1 MNTFKTLKIPAAL
14 LLTAGLVSATL
25 SVAKADEQTDIK
37 IVTTSVKKK
46 DKIVAK
52 ADYLPDALGRVGYA
66 IFMADQQQPENIHN
80 YERPRTQWLYESD
93 VLSVRDRSEIN
104 NVTENTHFEM
114 GVDTPLNKSNETVDL
129 GIKDDSPTV
138 SDIDKPEAPDVPTV
152 SDIDKPEVPDVPA
165 SPDLPTVS
173 DIDKPEVPDVP
184 VLPDLPTVSDID
196 KPEVPSTPALPD
208 LPTVSDIDKP
218 EVPDVPTVSDID
230 KPEVPDVPAL
240 PDLPTVSDIDKPE
253 APDVPALPDLPDTP
267 EFPDVPTLPDL
278 PDTPEFPDVPTL
290 PDLPDTPDVPTLPD
304 LPDIPEF
311 PDAPTLPDLPE
322 TPNVPALPK
331 LPSTPNTPDIP
342 DPTDVTGPATNPSSG
357 APLHINSDNVM
368 DKEYREEVITVKQGQ
383 KTQYDPHLKQGETRF
398 VAGNPG
404 QIVKIYEDTYYN
416 GAFSYSTLLE
426 EKTTVEPI
434 SDVLYVGSEVKDSN
448 LSVVDLK
455 IGDTLD
461 HCTITGLEGDI
472 KGYVNAS
479 YYDLLSESEDTRFKK
494 ATSSIDASYSTL
506 DPREEEPFNHGYRW
520 LGASDDVVTLF
531 NSSSLVDKH
540 KINEYL
546 LNYINA
552 DREERG
558 LNKLVIDPEL
568 QALVDTRAQEM
579 ASYGHIHYNGK
590 PHTRPDGTPWSTVL
604 EQLPTTYKS
613 YGFVENMLAYS
624 VLSNPYQ
631 LVSEHWIA
639 KRLFEQWKS
648 SGPHYAAMMDPKAT
662 RTAVSVKLTT
672 RTNARSENGTNWM
685 VGSQLFSK

>member
-25 SVAKADEQTDIK
+25 SVAKADEQQDIK
-37 IVTTSVKKK
+37 IVTTSAKKK

-93 VLSVRDRSEIN
+93 VLSVRNHQSFDDGYYGM
-104 NVTENTHFEM
+104 VPFDM
-114 GVDTPLNKSNETVDL
+114 GVDTPLNKGNESVDL
-129 GIKDDSPTV
+129 GIKDDTPKVSDIDIPEVPNSSDVPIVSGIDTPEIPEVPTLPNTPDLPEPPTV
-138 SDIDKPEAPDVPTV
+138 SDIDIPEAPIAPGTSDLPEPPTV
-152 SDIDKPEVPDVPA
+152 SDIDIPELPDT
-165 SPDLPTVS
+165 PT
-173 DIDKPEVPDVP
+173 
-184 VLPDLPTVSDID
+184 LPDLPESPDV
-196 KPEVPSTPALPD
+196 PEFPNTPELPD
-208 LPTVSDIDKP
+208 LPELP
-218 EVPDVPTVSDID
+218 ELPDTPDLPELPNTPELPDLPELPAIPDVPELPNTPD
-230 KPEVPDVPAL
+230 VPDVPAL
-240 PDLPTVSDIDKPE
+240 PNTPELPELPNT
-253 APDVPALPDLPDTP
+253 PDVPDAPALPD
-267 EFPDVPTLPDL
+267 VPTQPD
-278 PDTPEFPDVPTL
+278 FS
-290 PDLPDTPDVPTLPD
+290 
-304 LPDIPEF
+304 
-311 PDAPTLPDLPE
+311 
-322 TPNVPALPK
+322 NS
-331 LPSTPNTPDIP
+331 ST
-342 DPTDVTGPATNPSSG
+342 GQSSG
-357 APLHINSDNVM
+357 APLHINSNNVM
-368 DKEYREEVITVKQGQ
+368 NKEYREEVITIKQGQ
-383 KTQYDPHLKQGETRF
+383 TTKYDPHLKQGETRF

-404 QIVKIYEDTYYN
+404 QIVKTYEDTYYN
-416 GAFSYSTLLE
+416 GTFSYSTLLE

-494 ATSSIDASYSTL
+494 AVSSIDASYSTL

-531 NSSSLVDKH
+531 NSGSFVDKH

-568 QALVDTRAQEM
+568 QSLVDTRAQEM
-579 ASYGHIHYNGK
+579 ASYGHIHYQGK
-590 PHTRPDGTPWSTVL
+590 PHTRPDGTSWSTVL

>member
-1 MNTFKTLKIPAAL
+1 MNAFKTLKIPAAL

-25 SVAKADEQTDIK
+25 SVAKADEQPDIK
-37 IVTTSVKKK
+37 ITTSQTKKK

-52 ADYLPDALGRVGYA
+52 VDYLPDALGRVGYA

-80 YERPRTQWLYESD
+80 YERPRTQWVYESD
-93 VLSVRDRSEIN
+93 TLSVRNHQSFDGGYDN
-104 NVTENTHFEM
+104 MVPFDM
-114 GVDTPLNKSNETVDL
+114 GVDTPLNKANESVDL
-129 GIKDDSPTV
+129 GIKDDTPKVSGIDIPEVPNSSDVPIVSDIDTPEVPEPPTV
-138 SDIDKPEAPDVPTV
+138 SDIDTPEIPEVPTLPNTPDLPTPPTV
-152 SDIDKPEVPDVPA
+152 SDIDIPEAPIAPGT
-165 SPDLPTVS
+165 SDLPEPPTVS
-173 DIDKPEVPDVP
+173 DIDIPELPDTPTLPESPDIPDVP
-184 VLPDLPTVSDID
+184 ELPNTPELPDLPEL
-196 KPEVPSTPALPD
+196 PELPDTPDLPELPNTPELPD
-208 LPTVSDIDKP
+208 LPELPAI
-218 EVPDVPTVSDID
+218 PDVPELPNT
-230 KPEVPDVPAL
+230 PD
-240 PDLPTVSDIDKPE
+240 
-253 APDVPALPDLPDTP
+253 APDVPALPDVPELPNTP
-267 EFPDVPTLPDL
+267 ELPELPNTPDVPDAPALPDVPTQPD
-278 PDTPEFPDVPTL
+278 FS
-290 PDLPDTPDVPTLPD
+290 
-304 LPDIPEF
+304 
-311 PDAPTLPDLPE
+311 
-322 TPNVPALPK
+322 N
-331 LPSTPNTPDIP
+331 PST
-342 DPTDVTGPATNPSSG
+342 GQSSG
-357 APLHINSDNVM
+357 APLHINSNNVM
-368 DKEYREEVITVKQGQ
+368 DKEYREEVVTIKQGQ
-383 KTQYDPHLKQGETRF
+383 TTKYDPHLKQGETRF

-404 QIVKIYEDTYYN
+404 QIVKTYEDTYYN
-416 GAFSYSTLLE
+416 GTFSYSTLLE

-434 SDVLYVGSEVKDSN
+434 SDILYVGSEVKDSN

-494 ATSSIDASYSTL
+494 AVSSIDASYSTL

-531 NSSSLVDKH
+531 NSGSFVDKH

-568 QALVDTRAQEM
+568 QSLVDTRAQEM
-579 ASYGHIHYNGK
+579 ASYGHIHYQGK
-590 PHTRPDGTPWSTVL
+590 PHTRPDGTSWSTVL

>member
-1 MNTFKTLKIPAAL
+1 MKGIYMDTFKSLKIPAAL

-25 SVAKADEQTDIK
+25 SVAKADEQPDI
-37 IVTTSVKKK
+37 TTVKTTIKKK
-46 DKIVAK
+46 DKIIAK
-52 ADYLPDALGRVGYA
+52 GDYLPDALGRVGYA
-66 IFMADQQQPENIHN
+66 IFIADQQRLENIHM
-80 YERPRTQWLYESD
+80 YERPRTQWIYESD
-93 VLSVRDRSEIN
+93 TLSVRNRDSGMSHAEM
-104 NVTENTHFEM
+104 NVDNQ
-114 GVDTPLNKSNETVDL
+114 LNISHETFDL
-129 GIKDDSPTV
+129 GIKDDDNE
-138 SDIDKPEAPDVPTV
+138 DIVDNVDTNEPQINHEPSIDSSSYDK
-152 SDIDKPEVPDVPA
+152 SEVPKFQGSPE
-165 SPDLPTVS
+165 SPD
-173 DIDKPEVPDVP
+173 
-184 VLPDLPTVSDID
+184 
-196 KPEVPSTPALPD
+196 TPALPD
-208 LPTVSDIDKP
+208 TH
-218 EVPDVPTVSDID
+218 E
-230 KPEVPDVPAL
+230 L
-240 PDLPTVSDIDKPE
+240 PDTPNVPE
-253 APDVPALPDLPDTP
+253 LPDTP
-267 EFPDVPTLPDL
+267 ELPDAPNVPELPDAPELPNNPELPDVPELPNTPELPDFPDVPSAPELPDAPNSPELPYAPEL
-278 PDTPEFPDVPTL
+278 PDFPDVPSAPEL
-290 PDLPDTPDVPTLPD
+290 PD
-304 LPDIPEF
+304 F
-311 PDAPTLPDLPE
+311 PDAPNSPELPYAPELPDFPDVPNSPELPDVPDVPYVPE
-322 TPNVPALPK
+322 PPLSSDITTSPNK
-331 LPSTPNTPDIP
+331 SDDSIKHS
-342 DPTDVTGPATNPSSG
+342 SSG

-368 DKEYREEVITVKQGQ
+368 DKEYREEVAIIKQGQ
-383 KTQYDPHLKQGETRF
+383 TTKYDSNLKQGETKF
-398 VAGNPG
+398 VAGHPG
-404 QIVKIYEDTYYN
+404 QIIKTYEDTYYN
-416 GAFSYSTLLE
+416 GTFSYSTLLE
-426 EKTTVEPI
+426 ERTTIEPI
-434 SDVLYVGSEVKDSN
+434 SDILYVGSEVKDSR

-461 HCTITGLEGDI
+461 HCKITGLEGDI
-472 KGYVNAS
+472 KGYVNVS

-494 ATSSIDASYSTL
+494 ATASIDASYSTL

-531 NSSSLVDKH
+531 NSGNLVDKH

-590 PHTRPDGTPWSTVL
+590 PHTRPDGSPWSTVL

-624 VLSNPYQ
+624 VLSNPHQ

-672 RTNARSENGTNWM
+672 RTGARSENGTNWM

>member
-1 MNTFKTLKIPAAL
+1 MNAFKTLKIPAAL

-25 SVAKADEQTDIK
+25 SVAKADEQPDIK
-37 IVTTSVKKK
+37 ITTSQTKKK

-80 YERPRTQWLYESD
+80 YERPRTQWVYESD
-93 VLSVRDRSEIN
+93 TLSVRNHQSFDGGYDN
-104 NVTENTHFEM
+104 MVPFDM
-114 GVDTPLNKSNETVDL
+114 GVDTPLNKANESVDL
-129 GIKDDSPTV
+129 GIKDDTPKVSDIDIPEVPNSSDVPIVSDIDTPEVPEPPTV
-138 SDIDKPEAPDVPTV
+138 SDIDTPEIPEVPTLPNTPDLPTPPTV
-152 SDIDKPEVPDVPA
+152 SDIDIPEAPIAPGT
-165 SPDLPTVS
+165 SDLPEPPTVS
-173 DIDKPEVPDVP
+173 DIDIPELPDTP
-184 VLPDLPTVSDID
+184 TLPDLPESPDIPD
-196 KPEVPSTPALPD
+196 VPELPNMPELPD
-208 LPTVSDIDKP
+208 LPELPDAPDLP
-218 EVPDVPTVSDID
+218 ELPNTPESPDLPELPAIPDVPELPNTPD
-230 KPEVPDVPAL
+230 VPDVPAL
-240 PDLPTVSDIDKPE
+240 PDVPELPNTPE
-253 APDVPALPDLPDTP
+253 LPELPNTPDVPDTPVVPDVPAQPD
-267 EFPDVPTLPDL
+267 FS
-278 PDTPEFPDVPTL
+278 
-290 PDLPDTPDVPTLPD
+290 
-304 LPDIPEF
+304 
-311 PDAPTLPDLPE
+311 
-322 TPNVPALPK
+322 N
-331 LPSTPNTPDIP
+331 PSTSQ
-342 DPTDVTGPATNPSSG
+342 SSG
-357 APLHINSDNVM
+357 APLHINSNNVM
-368 DKEYREEVITVKQGQ
+368 DKEYREEVVTIKQGQ
-383 KTQYDPHLKQGETRF
+383 TTKYDPHLKQGETRF

-404 QIVKIYEDTYYN
+404 QIVKTYEDTYYN
-416 GAFSYSTLLE
+416 GTFSYSTLLE

-434 SDVLYVGSEVKDSN
+434 SDILYVGSEVKDSN

-494 ATSSIDASYSTL
+494 AVSSIDASYSTL
-506 DPREEEPFNHGYRW
+506 DSREEEPFNHGYRW

-531 NSSSLVDKH
+531 NSGSFVDKH

-568 QALVDTRAQEM
+568 QSLVDTRAQEM
-579 ASYGHIHYNGK
+579 ASYGHIHYQGK
-590 PHTRPDGTPWSTVL
+590 PHTRPDGTSWSTVL

>member
-1 MNTFKTLKIPAAL
+1 MNAFKTLKIPAAL

-25 SVAKADEQTDIK
+25 SVAKADEQPDIK
-37 IVTTSVKKK
+37 ITTSQTKKK
-46 DKIVAK
+46 DRIVAK

-80 YERPRTQWLYESD
+80 YERPRTQWVYESD
-93 VLSVRDRSEIN
+93 TLSVRNHQSFDDGYYGM
-104 NVTENTHFEM
+104 VPFDM
-114 GVDTPLNKSNETVDL
+114 GVDTPLNKANESVDL
-129 GIKDDSPTV
+129 GIKDDTPKVSDVDIPEVPNSSDVPIVSDIDTPEIPEVPTLPNIPNLPEPPTV
-138 SDIDKPEAPDVPTV
+138 SDIDIPEAPIAPGTSDLPEPPTV
-152 SDIDKPEVPDVPA
+152 SDIDIPE
-165 SPDLPTVS
+165 
-173 DIDKPEVPDVP
+173 
-184 VLPDLPTVSDID
+184 
-196 KPEVPSTPALPD
+196 
-208 LPTVSDIDKP
+208 
-218 EVPDVPTVSDID
+218 
-230 KPEVPDVPAL
+230 
-240 PDLPTVSDIDKPE
+240 
-253 APDVPALPDLPDTP
+253 LPDT
-267 EFPDVPTLPDL
+267 
-278 PDTPEFPDVPTL
+278 
-290 PDLPDTPDVPTLPD
+290 
-304 LPDIPEF
+304 
-311 PDAPTLPDLPE
+311 PTLPDLPE
-322 TPNVPALPK
+322 SPDIPDVPEFPNTPGLPDLPELPELPDAPDLPELPNTPELPDLPELPALPDVPDTPV
-331 LPSTPNTPDIP
+331 LPDVPDTPVLPDVPELPNTPDAPALP
-342 DPTDVTGPATNPSSG
+342 DVPAQPDFSNPSTSQPSG
-357 APLHINSDNVM
+357 APLHINSNNVM
-368 DKEYREEVITVKQGQ
+368 DKEYREEVVTIKQGQ
-383 KTQYDPHLKQGETRF
+383 TTKYDPHLKQGETRF

-404 QIVKIYEDTYYN
+404 QIVKTYEDTYYN
-416 GAFSYSTLLE
+416 GTFSYSTLLE

-494 ATSSIDASYSTL
+494 AVSSIDASYSTL

-531 NSSSLVDKH
+531 NSGSFVDKH

-579 ASYGHIHYNGK
+579 ASYGHIHYQGK
-590 PHTRPDGTPWSTVL
+590 PHTRPDGTSWSTVL

>member
-1 MNTFKTLKIPAAL
+1 MKGIYMNTFKTLKIPAAL

-25 SVAKADEQTDIK
+25 SVAKADEQPDI
-37 IVTTSVKKK
+37 TTVKTTIKKK
-46 DKIVAK
+46 DKIIAK
-52 ADYLPDALGRVGYA
+52 GDYLPDALGRVGYA
-66 IFMADQQQPENIHN
+66 IFIADQQRLENIHM
-80 YERPRTQWLYESD
+80 YERPRTQWIYESD
-93 VLSVRDRSEIN
+93 TLSVRNRDSGMNYSEM
-104 NVTENTHFEM
+104 NVDNQRNTSH
-114 GVDTPLNKSNETVDL
+114 ETFDL
-129 GIKDDSPTV
+129 GIKDDDNG
-138 SDIDKPEAPDVPTV
+138 DIVDNIDTNGPQINHEPPINSSSHDK
-152 SDIDKPEVPDVPA
+152 SEVPK
-165 SPDLPTVS
+165 SHGVS
-173 DIDKPEVPDVP
+173 E
-184 VLPDLPTVSDID
+184 
-196 KPEVPSTPALPD
+196 
-208 LPTVSDIDKP
+208 
-218 EVPDVPTVSDID
+218 
-230 KPEVPDVPAL
+230 
-240 PDLPTVSDIDKPE
+240 
-253 APDVPALPDLPDTP
+253 LPDTP
-267 EFPDVPTLPDL
+267 ELPNTPEL
-278 PDTPEFPDVPTL
+278 PDTPELPNTPELPGLPDTPGRPDFLYVPELPETPELPDTPELPELPDTPELPDFPDVPNSPEL
-290 PDLPDTPDVPTLPD
+290 PDVLDVPNSPELPDVLDVPNLPE
-304 LPDIPEF
+304 L
-311 PDAPTLPDLPE
+311 PDAPEL
-322 TPNVPALPK
+322 
-331 LPSTPNTPDIP
+331 PNTPDFP
-342 DPTDVTGPATNPSSG
+342 DVPELPNTPDFPDVPNSPELPDVPDVPYVPEPPLSSDITTSPNKSDDSIKHSSSG

-368 DKEYREEVITVKQGQ
+368 DKEYREEVATIKQGQ
-383 KTQYDPHLKQGETRF
+383 TTKYDSNLKQGETRF
-398 VAGNPG
+398 VGGHPG
-404 QIVKIYEDTYYN
+404 QIIKTYEDTYYN
-416 GAFSYSTLLE
+416 GTFSYSTLLE
-426 EKTTVEPI
+426 EKTTIEPI
-434 SDVLYVGSEVKDSN
+434 SDILYVGSEVKDSR

-461 HCTITGLEGDI
+461 HCKITGLEGDI
-472 KGYVNAS
+472 KGYVNVS

-494 ATSSIDASYSTL
+494 ATASIDASYSTL

-531 NSSSLVDKH
+531 NSGRLVDKH

-590 PHTRPDGTPWSTVL
+590 PHTRPDGSPWSTVL

-624 VLSNPYQ
+624 VLSNPHQ

-672 RTNARSENGTNWM
+672 RTGARSENGTNWM

>member
-1 MNTFKTLKIPAAL
+1 MKGIYMDTFKSLKIPAAL

-25 SVAKADEQTDIK
+25 SVAKADEQPNI
-37 IVTTSVKKK
+37 TTVKTTIKKK
-46 DKIVAK
+46 DKIIAK
-52 ADYLPDALGRVGYA
+52 GDYLPDALGRVGYA
-66 IFMADQQQPENIHN
+66 IFIADQQQLENIHM
-80 YERPRTQWLYESD
+80 YERPRTQWIYESD
-93 VLSVRDRSEIN
+93 TLSVRNRDSGMSHAEM
-104 NVTENTHFEM
+104 NVDNQ
-114 GVDTPLNKSNETVDL
+114 LNISHETFDL
-129 GIKDDSPTV
+129 GIKDDDNE
-138 SDIDKPEAPDVPTV
+138 DIVDNVDTNEPQINHEPSIDSSSYDK
-152 SDIDKPEVPDVPA
+152 SEVPKFQGSPE
-165 SPDLPTVS
+165 SPD
-173 DIDKPEVPDVP
+173 
-184 VLPDLPTVSDID
+184 
-196 KPEVPSTPALPD
+196 TPALPD
-208 LPTVSDIDKP
+208 TH
-218 EVPDVPTVSDID
+218 E
-230 KPEVPDVPAL
+230 L
-240 PDLPTVSDIDKPE
+240 PDTPNVPE
-253 APDVPALPDLPDTP
+253 LPDTP
-267 EFPDVPTLPDL
+267 ELPDAPNVPELPDAPELPNNPELPDVPELPNTPELPDFPDVPSAPELPDAPNSPELPYAPEL
-278 PDTPEFPDVPTL
+278 PDFPDVPSAPEL
-290 PDLPDTPDVPTLPD
+290 PD
-304 LPDIPEF
+304 F
-311 PDAPTLPDLPE
+311 PDAPNSPELPYAPELPDFPDVPNSPELPDVPDVPYVPE
-322 TPNVPALPK
+322 PPLSSDITTSPNK
-331 LPSTPNTPDIP
+331 SDDSIKHS
-342 DPTDVTGPATNPSSG
+342 SSG

-368 DKEYREEVITVKQGQ
+368 DKEYREEVATIKQGQ
-383 KTQYDPHLKQGETRF
+383 TTKYDSNLKQGETRF
-398 VAGNPG
+398 VGGHPG
-404 QIVKIYEDTYYN
+404 QIIKTYEDTYYN
-416 GAFSYSTLLE
+416 GTFSYSTLLE
-426 EKTTVEPI
+426 EKTTIEPI
-434 SDVLYVGSEVKDSN
+434 SDILYVGSEVKDSR

-461 HCTITGLEGDI
+461 HCKITGLEGDI
-472 KGYVNAS
+472 KGYVNVS

-494 ATSSIDASYSTL
+494 ATASIDASYSTL

-531 NSSSLVDKH
+531 NSGRLVDKH

-590 PHTRPDGTPWSTVL
+590 PHTRPDGSPWSTVL

-624 VLSNPYQ
+624 VLSNPHQ

-672 RTNARSENGTNWM
+672 RTGARSENGTNWM

>member
-1 MNTFKTLKIPAAL
+1 MNAFKTLKIPAAL

-25 SVAKADEQTDIK
+25 SVAKADEQPDIK
-37 IVTTSVKKK
+37 ITTSQTKKK
-46 DKIVAK
+46 DRVAAK

-80 YERPRTQWLYESD
+80 YERPRTQWIYESD
-93 VLSVRDRSEIN
+93 TLSVRNHQSFDGGYDN
-104 NVTENTHFEM
+104 MVPFDM
-114 GVDTPLNKSNETVDL
+114 GVDTPLNKANESVDL
-129 GIKDDSPTV
+129 GIKDDTPKVSGIDIPEVPNSSDVPIVSDIDTPEVPEPPTV
-138 SDIDKPEAPDVPTV
+138 SDIDTPEIPEVPMLPNTPDLPTPPTV
-152 SDIDKPEVPDVPA
+152 SDIDIPEAPIAPGT
-165 SPDLPTVS
+165 SDLPEPPTVS
-173 DIDKPEVPDVP
+173 DIDIPE
-184 VLPDLPTVSDID
+184 
-196 KPEVPSTPALPD
+196 
-208 LPTVSDIDKP
+208 
-218 EVPDVPTVSDID
+218 
-230 KPEVPDVPAL
+230 
-240 PDLPTVSDIDKPE
+240 
-253 APDVPALPDLPDTP
+253 LPDT
-267 EFPDVPTLPDL
+267 
-278 PDTPEFPDVPTL
+278 
-290 PDLPDTPDVPTLPD
+290 
-304 LPDIPEF
+304 
-311 PDAPTLPDLPE
+311 PTLPDLPE
-322 TPNVPALPK
+322 SPDIPDVPELPNTPELPDLPELPDAPDLPELPNTPELPDLPDLPAVPNVPELPNTPE
-331 LPSTPNTPDIP
+331 LPDLPELPAIPDVPELPNTPDTP
-342 DPTDVTGPATNPSSG
+342 DAPVVPDAPTQPDFSNPSTSQSSG
-357 APLHINSDNVM
+357 APLHINSNNVM
-368 DKEYREEVITVKQGQ
+368 DKEYREEVVMIKQGQ
-383 KTQYDPHLKQGETRF
+383 TTKYDPHLKQGETRF

-404 QIVKIYEDTYYN
+404 QIVKTYEDTYYN
-416 GAFSYSTLLE
+416 GTFSYSTLLE

-434 SDVLYVGSEVKDSN
+434 SDILYVGSEVKDSN

-494 ATSSIDASYSTL
+494 AVSSIDASYSTL

-531 NSSSLVDKH
+531 NSGSFVDKH

-568 QALVDTRAQEM
+568 QSLVDTRAQEM
-579 ASYGHIHYNGK
+579 ASYGHIHYQGK
-590 PHTRPDGTPWSTVL
+590 PHTRPDGTSWSTVL

>member
-1 MNTFKTLKIPAAL
+1 MKGIYMDTFKSLKIPAAL

-25 SVAKADEQTDIK
+25 SVAKADEQPNI
-37 IVTTSVKKK
+37 TTVKTTIKKK
-46 DKIVAK
+46 DKIIAK
-52 ADYLPDALGRVGYA
+52 GDYLPDALGRVGYA
-66 IFMADQQQPENIHN
+66 IFIADQQQLENIHM
-80 YERPRTQWLYESD
+80 YERPRTQWIYESD
-93 VLSVRDRSEIN
+93 TLSVRNRDSGMNYSEMYVDN
-104 NVTENTHFEM
+104 QRNTSH
-114 GVDTPLNKSNETVDL
+114 ETFDL
-129 GIKDDSPTV
+129 GIKDDDNG
-138 SDIDKPEAPDVPTV
+138 DIVDNIDTNGPQINHEPSIDSSSYDK
-152 SDIDKPEVPDVPA
+152 SEVPKFQGSPE
-165 SPDLPTVS
+165 SPD
-173 DIDKPEVPDVP
+173 
-184 VLPDLPTVSDID
+184 
-196 KPEVPSTPALPD
+196 TPALPD
-208 LPTVSDIDKP
+208 TH
-218 EVPDVPTVSDID
+218 E
-230 KPEVPDVPAL
+230 L
-240 PDLPTVSDIDKPE
+240 PDTPNVPE
-253 APDVPALPDLPDTP
+253 LPDTP
-267 EFPDVPTLPDL
+267 ELPDAPNVPELPDAPELPNNPELPDVPELPNPPELPDFPDVPSAPELPDFPDAPNSPELPYEPEL
-278 PDTPEFPDVPTL
+278 PDFPDVPSAPEL
-290 PDLPDTPDVPTLPD
+290 PD
-304 LPDIPEF
+304 F
-311 PDAPTLPDLPE
+311 PDAPNSPELPYAPELPDFPDVPNSPELPDVPDVPYVPE
-322 TPNVPALPK
+322 PPLSSDITTSPNK
-331 LPSTPNTPDIP
+331 SDDSIKHS
-342 DPTDVTGPATNPSSG
+342 SSG

-368 DKEYREEVITVKQGQ
+368 DKEYREEVATIKQGQ
-383 KTQYDPHLKQGETRF
+383 TTKYDSNLKQGETRF
-398 VAGNPG
+398 VGGHPG
-404 QIVKIYEDTYYN
+404 QIIKTYEDTYYN
-416 GAFSYSTLLE
+416 GTFSYSTLLE
-426 EKTTVEPI
+426 EKTMIEPI
-434 SDVLYVGSEVKDSN
+434 SDILYVGSEVKDSR

-461 HCTITGLEGDI
+461 HCKITGLEGDI
-472 KGYVNAS
+472 KGYVNVS

-494 ATSSIDASYSTL
+494 ATASIDASYSTL

-531 NSSSLVDKH
+531 NSGNLVDKH

-590 PHTRPDGTPWSTVL
+590 PHTRPDGSPWSTVL

-624 VLSNPYQ
+624 VLSNPHQ

-672 RTNARSENGTNWM
+672 RTGARSENGTNWM

>member
-1 MNTFKTLKIPAAL
+1 MKGIYMNTFKTLKIPAAL

-25 SVAKADEQTDIK
+25 SVAKADEQPDI
-37 IVTTSVKKK
+37 TTVKTTIKKK
-46 DKIVAK
+46 DKIIAK
-52 ADYLPDALGRVGYA
+52 GDYLPDALGRVGYA
-66 IFMADQQQPENIHN
+66 IFIADQQRLENIHM
-80 YERPRTQWLYESD
+80 YERPRTQWIYESD
-93 VLSVRDRSEIN
+93 TLSVRNRDSGMNYSEM
-104 NVTENTHFEM
+104 NVYNQRNTSH
-114 GVDTPLNKSNETVDL
+114 ETFDL
-129 GIKDDSPTV
+129 GIKDDDNG
-138 SDIDKPEAPDVPTV
+138 DIVDNIDTNGPQINHEPPINSSSHDK
-152 SDIDKPEVPDVPA
+152 SEVPKFQGSPE
-165 SPDLPTVS
+165 SPD
-173 DIDKPEVPDVP
+173 
-184 VLPDLPTVSDID
+184 
-196 KPEVPSTPALPD
+196 TPALPD
-208 LPTVSDIDKP
+208 TH
-218 EVPDVPTVSDID
+218 E
-230 KPEVPDVPAL
+230 L
-240 PDLPTVSDIDKPE
+240 PDTPNVPE
-253 APDVPALPDLPDTP
+253 LPDTP
-267 EFPDVPTLPDL
+267 ELPDAPNVPELPDAPELPNTPELPDVPDVPSAPELPDFPDVPSAPELPDFPDAPNSPELPYAPEL
-278 PDTPEFPDVPTL
+278 PDFPDVPSAPNSPELPYAPEL
-290 PDLPDTPDVPTLPD
+290 PDFPDVPNSPELPD
-304 LPDIPEF
+304 VPDVPYVPELPLSSDI
-311 PDAPTLPDLPE
+311 T
-322 TPNVPALPK
+322 TSPNK
-331 LPSTPNTPDIP
+331 SDDSIKHS
-342 DPTDVTGPATNPSSG
+342 SSG

-368 DKEYREEVITVKQGQ
+368 DKEYREEVATIKQGQ
-383 KTQYDPHLKQGETRF
+383 TTKYDSNLKQGETRF
-398 VAGNPG
+398 VGGHPG
-404 QIVKIYEDTYYN
+404 QIIKTYEDTYYN
-416 GAFSYSTLLE
+416 GTFSYSTLLE
-426 EKTTVEPI
+426 EKTMIEPI
-434 SDVLYVGSEVKDSN
+434 SDILYVGSEVKDSR

-461 HCTITGLEGDI
+461 HCKITGLEGDI
-472 KGYVNAS
+472 KGYVNVS

-494 ATSSIDASYSTL
+494 ATASIDASYSTL

-531 NSSSLVDKH
+531 NSGRLVDKH

-590 PHTRPDGTPWSTVL
+590 PHTRPDGSPWSTVL

-624 VLSNPYQ
+624 VLSNPHQ

-672 RTNARSENGTNWM
+672 RTGARSENGTNWM

>member
-1 MNTFKTLKIPAAL
+1 MNAFKTLKIPAAL

-25 SVAKADEQTDIK
+25 SVAKADEQPDIK
-37 IVTTSVKKK
+37 ITTSQTKKK
-46 DKIVAK
+46 DRIVAK

-80 YERPRTQWLYESD
+80 YERPRTQWVYESD
-93 VLSVRDRSEIN
+93 TLSVRNHQSFDDGYYGM
-104 NVTENTHFEM
+104 VPFDM
-114 GVDTPLNKSNETVDL
+114 GVDTPLDKANESVDL
-129 GIKDDSPTV
+129 GIKDDTPKVSDVDIPEVPNSSDVPIV
-138 SDIDKPEAPDVPTV
+138 SDIDTPEVPEVPTV
-152 SDIDKPEVPDVPA
+152 SDIDIPEIPEVPTLPNT
-165 SPDLPTVS
+165 PDLPEPPTVSNIDIPEAPIAPGTSDLPEPPTVS
-173 DIDKPEVPDVP
+173 DIDIPELPDTPTLPDLPESPDVPEFPNTPGLPDLPDLPELPDTPDLPELPNTPELPDLPELPAIPDVP
-184 VLPDLPTVSDID
+184 VVPNTPD
-196 KPEVPSTPALPD
+196 
-208 LPTVSDIDKP
+208 
-218 EVPDVPTVSDID
+218 
-230 KPEVPDVPAL
+230 VPDVPAL
-240 PDLPTVSDIDKPE
+240 PDVPGLPE
-253 APDVPALPDLPDTP
+253 LPDVPAQPD
-267 EFPDVPTLPDL
+267 FS
-278 PDTPEFPDVPTL
+278 
-290 PDLPDTPDVPTLPD
+290 
-304 LPDIPEF
+304 
-311 PDAPTLPDLPE
+311 
-322 TPNVPALPK
+322 N
-331 LPSTPNTPDIP
+331 PSTSQ
-342 DPTDVTGPATNPSSG
+342 SSG
-357 APLHINSDNVM
+357 APLHINSNNVM
-368 DKEYREEVITVKQGQ
+368 DKEYREEVVTIKQGQ
-383 KTQYDPHLKQGETRF
+383 TTKYDPHLKQGETRF

-404 QIVKIYEDTYYN
+404 QIVKTYEDTYYN
-416 GAFSYSTLLE
+416 GTFSYSTLLE

-494 ATSSIDASYSTL
+494 AVSSIDASYSTL

-531 NSSSLVDKH
+531 NSGSFVDKH

-579 ASYGHIHYNGK
+579 AVYGHIHYQGK
-590 PHTRPDGTPWSTVL
+590 PHTRPDGTSWSTVL

>member
-25 SVAKADEQTDIK
+25 SVVKADEQPNL
-37 IVTTSVKKK
+37 TTIQTTTKKK
-46 DKIVAK
+46 DKVVAK
-52 ADYLPDALGRVGYA
+52 GDYLPDALGRIGYA
-66 IFMADQQQPENIHN
+66 IFMAEQQQLENIRA
-80 YERPRTQWLYESD
+80 YERPRTQWIYESD
-93 VLSVRDRSEIN
+93 TLSVRNKDESMGMK
-104 NVTENTHFEM
+104 FEPKNSNS
-114 GVDTPLNKSNETVDL
+114 GLDTPLNTSNEIFDL
-129 GIKDDSPTV
+129 GIKDTTIPNTNVISDTSDTSDVPELPTV
-138 SDIDKPEAPDVPTV
+138 PDASDITDTDDLPDAPVLPDKPE
-152 SDIDKPEVPDVPA
+152 I
-165 SPDLPTVS
+165 
-173 DIDKPEVPDVP
+173 PDVP
-184 VLPDLPTVSDID
+184 VLPD
-196 KPEVPSTPALPD
+196 TPAL
-208 LPTVSDIDKP
+208 
-218 EVPDVPTVSDID
+218 
-230 KPEVPDVPAL
+230 PDVPAL
-240 PDLPTVSDIDKPE
+240 PDT
-253 APDVPALPDLPDTP
+253 PALPDIP
-267 EFPDVPTLPDL
+267 E
-278 PDTPEFPDVPTL
+278 
-290 PDLPDTPDVPTLPD
+290 LPDTPDVP
-304 LPDIPEF
+304 
-311 PDAPTLPDLPE
+311 DAPTLPDMPDLPDAP
-322 TPNVPALPK
+322 TLLDMPDMPDLPDAPTMPDVPDTPALPDMPD
-331 LPSTPNTPDIP
+331 LPDAPALPDMPDIP
-342 DPTDVTGPATNPSSG
+342 DAPALPDMPDIPDAPVLPDMPDLPDAPHDSTVGTSTN

-368 DKEYREEVITVKQGQ
+368 DKEYREEVVTVKQGQ
-383 KTQYDPHLKQGETRF
+383 TTKYDPHLKQGETKL
-398 VAGNPG
+398 VAGHPG
-404 QIVKIYEDTYYN
+404 QIVKTYEDTYYN
-416 GAFSYSTLLE
+416 GTFSYSTLLE

-434 SDVLYVGSEVKDSN
+434 SDILYVGSEVKDSN

-461 HCTITGLEGDI
+461 HCKITGIEGDI
-472 KGYVNAS
+472 KSYVNTS
-479 YYDLLSESEDTRFKK
+479 YYDLLSESEDARFKK

-531 NSSSLVDKH
+531 NSGRFVDGH

-558 LNKLVIDPEL
+558 FKKLVIDPEL

-590 PHTRPDGTPWSTVL
+590 PHTRPDGSPWSTVL

-624 VLSNPYQ
+624 VLSNPHQ

-672 RTNARSENGTNWM
+672 RTGARSENGTNWM

>member
-1 MNTFKTLKIPAAL
+1 MNAFKTLKIPAAL

-25 SVAKADEQTDIK
+25 SVAKADEQPDIK
-37 IVTTSVKKK
+37 ITTSQTKKK
-46 DKIVAK
+46 NRIVAK

-80 YERPRTQWLYESD
+80 YERPRIQWVYESD
-93 VLSVRDRSEIN
+93 TLSVRNHQSFDDGYYGM
-104 NVTENTHFEM
+104 VPFDM
-114 GVDTPLNKSNETVDL
+114 GVDTPLDKANESVDL
-129 GIKDDSPTV
+129 GIKDDTPKVSDVDIPEVPNSSDVPIV
-138 SDIDKPEAPDVPTV
+138 SDIDTPEVPEVPTV
-152 SDIDKPEVPDVPA
+152 SDIDIPEIPEVPTLPNT
-165 SPDLPTVS
+165 PDLPEPPTVSNIDIPEAPIAPGTSDLPEPPTVS
-173 DIDKPEVPDVP
+173 DIDIPELPDTPTLPDLPESPDVPEFPNTPGLPDLPDLPELPDTPDLPELPNTPELPDLPELPAIPDVP
-184 VLPDLPTVSDID
+184 VVPNTPD
-196 KPEVPSTPALPD
+196 
-208 LPTVSDIDKP
+208 
-218 EVPDVPTVSDID
+218 
-230 KPEVPDVPAL
+230 VPDVPAL
-240 PDLPTVSDIDKPE
+240 PDVPGLPELPDVPDTPVI
-253 APDVPALPDLPDTP
+253 PDVPAQPD
-267 EFPDVPTLPDL
+267 FS
-278 PDTPEFPDVPTL
+278 
-290 PDLPDTPDVPTLPD
+290 
-304 LPDIPEF
+304 
-311 PDAPTLPDLPE
+311 
-322 TPNVPALPK
+322 N
-331 LPSTPNTPDIP
+331 PSTSQ
-342 DPTDVTGPATNPSSG
+342 SSG
-357 APLHINSDNVM
+357 APLHINSNNVM
-368 DKEYREEVITVKQGQ
+368 DKEYREEVVTIKQGQ
-383 KTQYDPHLKQGETRF
+383 TTKYDPHLKQGETRF

-404 QIVKIYEDTYYN
+404 QIVKTYEDTYYN
-416 GAFSYSTLLE
+416 GTFSYSTLLE

-434 SDVLYVGSEVKDSN
+434 SDILYVGSEVKDSN

-494 ATSSIDASYSTL
+494 AVSSIDASYSTL

-531 NSSSLVDKH
+531 NSGSFVDKH

-568 QALVDTRAQEM
+568 QSLVDTRAQEM
-579 ASYGHIHYNGK
+579 ASYGHIHYQGK
-590 PHTRPDGTPWSTVL
+590 PHTRPDGTSWSTVL

>member
-1 MNTFKTLKIPAAL
+1 MDTFKSLKIPAAL

-25 SVAKADEQTDIK
+25 SVAKADEQPNI
-37 IVTTSVKKK
+37 TTVKTTIKKK
-46 DKIVAK
+46 DKIIAK
-52 ADYLPDALGRVGYA
+52 GDYLPDALGRVGYA
-66 IFMADQQQPENIHN
+66 IFIADQQQLENIHM
-80 YERPRTQWLYESD
+80 YERPRTQWIYESD
-93 VLSVRDRSEIN
+93 TLSVRNRDSGMSHAEM
-104 NVTENTHFEM
+104 NVDNQ
-114 GVDTPLNKSNETVDL
+114 LNISHETFDL
-129 GIKDDSPTV
+129 GIKDDDNE
-138 SDIDKPEAPDVPTV
+138 DIVDNADTNEPQINHEPPINSSSHDK
-152 SDIDKPEVPDVPA
+152 SEVPK
-165 SPDLPTVS
+165 SHGVS
-173 DIDKPEVPDVP
+173 E
-184 VLPDLPTVSDID
+184 LPD
-196 KPEVPSTPALPD
+196 TPALPD
-208 LPTVSDIDKP
+208 TH
-218 EVPDVPTVSDID
+218 E
-230 KPEVPDVPAL
+230 L
-240 PDLPTVSDIDKPE
+240 PDTPNVPE
-253 APDVPALPDLPDTP
+253 LPDTP
-267 EFPDVPTLPDL
+267 ELPDAPNVPELPDAPELPNNPELPDVPELPNTPELPDFPDVPSAPELPDFPDAPNSPELPYEPEL
-278 PDTPEFPDVPTL
+278 PDFPDVPSAPEL
-290 PDLPDTPDVPTLPD
+290 PD
-304 LPDIPEF
+304 F
-311 PDAPTLPDLPE
+311 PDAPNSPELPYAPELPDFPDVPNSPELPDVPDVPYVPE
-322 TPNVPALPK
+322 LPLSSDITTSPNK
-331 LPSTPNTPDIP
+331 SDDSIKHS
-342 DPTDVTGPATNPSSG
+342 SSG

-368 DKEYREEVITVKQGQ
+368 DKEYREEVATIKQGQ
-383 KTQYDPHLKQGETRF
+383 TTKYDSNLKQGETRF
-398 VAGNPG
+398 VGGHPG
-404 QIVKIYEDTYYN
+404 QIIKTYEDTYYN
-416 GAFSYSTLLE
+416 GTFSYSTLLE
-426 EKTTVEPI
+426 EKTTIEPI
-434 SDVLYVGSEVKDSN
+434 SDILYVGSEVKDSR

-461 HCTITGLEGDI
+461 HCKITGLEGDI
-472 KGYVNAS
+472 KGYVNVS

-494 ATSSIDASYSTL
+494 ATASIDASYSTL

-531 NSSSLVDKH
+531 NSGRLVDKH

-590 PHTRPDGTPWSTVL
+590 PHTRPDGSPWSTVL

-624 VLSNPYQ
+624 VLSNPHQ

-672 RTNARSENGTNWM
+672 RTGARSENGTNWM

>member
-1 MNTFKTLKIPAAL
+1 MKGIYMDTFKSLKIPAAL

-25 SVAKADEQTDIK
+25 SVAKADEQPNI
-37 IVTTSVKKK
+37 TTVKTTIKKK
-46 DKIVAK
+46 DKIIAK
-52 ADYLPDALGRVGYA
+52 GDYLPDALGRVGYA
-66 IFMADQQQPENIHN
+66 IFIADQQQLENIHM
-80 YERPRTQWLYESD
+80 YERPRTQWIYESD
-93 VLSVRDRSEIN
+93 TLSVRNRDSGMSYSEM
-104 NVTENTHFEM
+104 NVDNQRNT
-114 GVDTPLNKSNETVDL
+114 SYETFDL
-129 GIKDDSPTV
+129 GIKDDDNE
-138 SDIDKPEAPDVPTV
+138 DIVDNVDTNEPQINHEPSIDSSSYDK
-152 SDIDKPEVPDVPA
+152 SEVPKFQGSPE
-165 SPDLPTVS
+165 SPD
-173 DIDKPEVPDVP
+173 
-184 VLPDLPTVSDID
+184 
-196 KPEVPSTPALPD
+196 TPALPD
-208 LPTVSDIDKP
+208 TH
-218 EVPDVPTVSDID
+218 E
-230 KPEVPDVPAL
+230 L
-240 PDLPTVSDIDKPE
+240 PDTPNVPE
-253 APDVPALPDLPDTP
+253 LPDTP
-267 EFPDVPTLPDL
+267 ELPDAPNVPELPDAPELPNNPELPDVPELPNTPELPDFPDVPSAPELPDAPNSPELPYAPEL
-278 PDTPEFPDVPTL
+278 PDFPDVPSAPEL
-290 PDLPDTPDVPTLPD
+290 PD
-304 LPDIPEF
+304 F
-311 PDAPTLPDLPE
+311 PDAPNSPELPYAPELPDFPDVPNSPELPDVPDVPYVPE
-322 TPNVPALPK
+322 PPLSSDITTSPNK
-331 LPSTPNTPDIP
+331 SDDSIKHS
-342 DPTDVTGPATNPSSG
+342 SSG

-368 DKEYREEVITVKQGQ
+368 DKEYREEVATIKQGQ
-383 KTQYDPHLKQGETRF
+383 TTKYDSNLKQGETRF
-398 VAGNPG
+398 VGGHPG
-404 QIVKIYEDTYYN
+404 QIIKTYEDTYYN
-416 GAFSYSTLLE
+416 GTFSYSTLLE
-426 EKTTVEPI
+426 EKTTIEPI
-434 SDVLYVGSEVKDSN
+434 SDILYVGSEVKDSR

-461 HCTITGLEGDI
+461 HCKITGLEGDI
-472 KGYVNAS
+472 KGYVNVS

-494 ATSSIDASYSTL
+494 ATASIDASYSTL

-531 NSSSLVDKH
+531 NSGNLVDKH

-590 PHTRPDGTPWSTVL
+590 PHTRPDGSPWSTVL

-624 VLSNPYQ
+624 VLSNPHQ

-672 RTNARSENGTNWM
+672 RTGARSENGTNWM

>member
-1 MNTFKTLKIPAAL
+1 MKGIYMDTFKSLKIPAAL

-25 SVAKADEQTDIK
+25 SVAKADEQPNI
-37 IVTTSVKKK
+37 TTVKTTIKKK
-46 DKIVAK
+46 DKIIAK
-52 ADYLPDALGRVGYA
+52 GDYLPDALGRVGYA
-66 IFMADQQQPENIHN
+66 IFIADQQQLENIHM
-80 YERPRTQWLYESD
+80 YERPRTQWIYESD
-93 VLSVRDRSEIN
+93 TLSVRNRDSGMNYSEM
-104 NVTENTHFEM
+104 NVDNQRNTSH
-114 GVDTPLNKSNETVDL
+114 ETFDL
-129 GIKDDSPTV
+129 GIKDDDNG
-138 SDIDKPEAPDVPTV
+138 DIVDNIDTNGPQINHEPSIDSSSYDK
-152 SDIDKPEVPDVPA
+152 SEVPKFQGSPE
-165 SPDLPTVS
+165 SPD
-173 DIDKPEVPDVP
+173 
-184 VLPDLPTVSDID
+184 
-196 KPEVPSTPALPD
+196 TPALPD
-208 LPTVSDIDKP
+208 TH
-218 EVPDVPTVSDID
+218 E
-230 KPEVPDVPAL
+230 L
-240 PDLPTVSDIDKPE
+240 PDTPNVPE
-253 APDVPALPDLPDTP
+253 LPDTP
-267 EFPDVPTLPDL
+267 ELPDAPNVPELPDAPDAPELPNNPELPDVPELPNTPELPDFPDVPSAPELPDFPDAPNSPELPYEPEL
-278 PDTPEFPDVPTL
+278 PDFPDVPSAPEL
-290 PDLPDTPDVPTLPD
+290 PD
-304 LPDIPEF
+304 F
-311 PDAPTLPDLPE
+311 PDAPNSPELPYAPELPDFPDVPNSPELPDVPDVPYVPE
-322 TPNVPALPK
+322 PPLSSDITTSPNK
-331 LPSTPNTPDIP
+331 SDDSIKHS
-342 DPTDVTGPATNPSSG
+342 SSG

-368 DKEYREEVITVKQGQ
+368 DKEYREEVATIKQGQ
-383 KTQYDPHLKQGETRF
+383 TTKYDSNLKQGETRF
-398 VAGNPG
+398 VGGHPG
-404 QIVKIYEDTYYN
+404 QIIKTYEDTYYN
-416 GAFSYSTLLE
+416 GTFSYSTLLE
-426 EKTTVEPI
+426 EKTTIEPI
-434 SDVLYVGSEVKDSN
+434 SDILYVGSEVKDSS

-461 HCTITGLEGDI
+461 HCKITGLEGDI
-472 KGYVNAS
+472 KGYMNVS

-494 ATSSIDASYSTL
+494 ATASIDASYSTL

-531 NSSSLVDKH
+531 NSGNLVDKH

-590 PHTRPDGTPWSTVL
+590 PHTRPDGSPWSKVL

-624 VLSNPYQ
+624 VLSNPHQ

-672 RTNARSENGTNWM
+672 RTGARSENGTNWM

>member
-1 MNTFKTLKIPAAL
+1 MNAFKTLKIPAAL

-25 SVAKADEQTDIK
+25 SVAKADEQPDIK
-37 IVTTSVKKK
+37 ITTSQTKKK
-46 DKIVAK
+46 DRIVAK

-80 YERPRTQWLYESD
+80 YERPRTQWVYESD
-93 VLSVRDRSEIN
+93 TLSVRNHQSFDDGYYGM
-104 NVTENTHFEM
+104 VPFDM
-114 GVDTPLNKSNETVDL
+114 GVDTPLDKANESVDL
-129 GIKDDSPTV
+129 GIKDDTPKVSDVDIPEVPNSSDVPIV
-138 SDIDKPEAPDVPTV
+138 SDIDTPEVPEVPTV
-152 SDIDKPEVPDVPA
+152 SDIDIPEIPEVPTLPNT
-165 SPDLPTVS
+165 PDLPEPPTVSNIDIPEAPIAPGTSDLPEPPTVS
-173 DIDKPEVPDVP
+173 DIDIPELPNTPTLPDLPESPDVPEFPNTPGLPDLPDLPELPDTPDLPELPNTPELPDLPELPAIPDVP
-184 VLPDLPTVSDID
+184 VVPNTPD
-196 KPEVPSTPALPD
+196 
-208 LPTVSDIDKP
+208 
-218 EVPDVPTVSDID
+218 
-230 KPEVPDVPAL
+230 VPDVPAL
-240 PDLPTVSDIDKPE
+240 PDVPGLPELPDVPDTPVI
-253 APDVPALPDLPDTP
+253 PDVPAQPD
-267 EFPDVPTLPDL
+267 FS
-278 PDTPEFPDVPTL
+278 
-290 PDLPDTPDVPTLPD
+290 
-304 LPDIPEF
+304 
-311 PDAPTLPDLPE
+311 
-322 TPNVPALPK
+322 N
-331 LPSTPNTPDIP
+331 PSTSQ
-342 DPTDVTGPATNPSSG
+342 SSG
-357 APLHINSDNVM
+357 APLHINSNNVM
-368 DKEYREEVITVKQGQ
+368 DKEYREEVVTIKQGQ
-383 KTQYDPHLKQGETRF
+383 TTKYDPHLKQGETRF

-404 QIVKIYEDTYYN
+404 QIVKTYEDTYYN
-416 GAFSYSTLLE
+416 GTFSYSTLLE

-494 ATSSIDASYSTL
+494 AVSSIDASYSTL

-531 NSSSLVDKH
+531 NSGSFVDKH

-568 QALVDTRAQEM
+568 QSLVDTRAQEM
-579 ASYGHIHYNGK
+579 ASYGHIHYQGK
-590 PHTRPDGTPWSTVL
+590 PHTRPDGTSWSTVL

>member
-1 MNTFKTLKIPAAL
+1 MNAFKTLKIPAAL

-25 SVAKADEQTDIK
+25 SVAKADEQPDIK
-37 IVTTSVKKK
+37 ITTSQTKKK
-46 DKIVAK
+46 DRVAAK

-80 YERPRTQWLYESD
+80 YERPRTQWVYESD
-93 VLSVRDRSEIN
+93 TLSVRNHQSFDDGYYGM
-104 NVTENTHFEM
+104 VPFDM
-114 GVDTPLNKSNETVDL
+114 GVDTPLDKANESVDL
-129 GIKDDSPTV
+129 GIKDDTPKVSDVDIPEVPNSSDVPIVSDIDTPEVPEVPTLPNTPDLPEPPTVSNIDIPEAPIAPGTSDLPEPPTV
-138 SDIDKPEAPDVPTV
+138 SDIDIPELPDTPTLPDLPESPDVPEFPNT
-152 SDIDKPEVPDVPA
+152 PGL
-165 SPDLPTVS
+165 PDLP
-173 DIDKPEVPDVP
+173 DLPELPDTPDLPELPNTPELPDLPELPAIPDVP
-184 VLPDLPTVSDID
+184 VVPNTPD
-196 KPEVPSTPALPD
+196 
-208 LPTVSDIDKP
+208 
-218 EVPDVPTVSDID
+218 
-230 KPEVPDVPAL
+230 VPDVPAL
-240 PDLPTVSDIDKPE
+240 PDVPGLPELPDVPDTPVV
-253 APDVPALPDLPDTP
+253 PDVPAQPD
-267 EFPDVPTLPDL
+267 FS
-278 PDTPEFPDVPTL
+278 
-290 PDLPDTPDVPTLPD
+290 
-304 LPDIPEF
+304 
-311 PDAPTLPDLPE
+311 
-322 TPNVPALPK
+322 N
-331 LPSTPNTPDIP
+331 PSTSQ
-342 DPTDVTGPATNPSSG
+342 SSG
-357 APLHINSDNVM
+357 APLHINSNNVM
-368 DKEYREEVITVKQGQ
+368 DKEYREEVVTIKQGQ
-383 KTQYDPHLKQGETRF
+383 TTKYDPHLKQGETRF

-404 QIVKIYEDTYYN
+404 QIVKTYEDTYYN
-416 GAFSYSTLLE
+416 GTFSYSTLLE

-434 SDVLYVGSEVKDSN
+434 SDILYVGSEVKDSN

-494 ATSSIDASYSTL
+494 AVSSIDASYSTL

-531 NSSSLVDKH
+531 NSGSFVDKH

-568 QALVDTRAQEM
+568 QSLVDTRAQEM
-579 ASYGHIHYNGK
+579 ASYGHIHYQGK
-590 PHTRPDGTPWSTVL
+590 PHTRPDGTSWSTVL

>member
-1 MNTFKTLKIPAAL
+1 MKGIYMDTFKSLKIPAAL

-25 SVAKADEQTDIK
+25 SVAKADEQPNI
-37 IVTTSVKKK
+37 TTVKTTIKKK
-46 DKIVAK
+46 DKIIAK
-52 ADYLPDALGRVGYA
+52 GDYLPDALGRVGYA
-66 IFMADQQQPENIHN
+66 IFIADQQQLENIHM
-80 YERPRTQWLYESD
+80 YERPRTQWIYESD
-93 VLSVRDRSEIN
+93 TLSVRNRDSGMSHAEM
-104 NVTENTHFEM
+104 NVDNQ
-114 GVDTPLNKSNETVDL
+114 LNISHETFDL
-129 GIKDDSPTV
+129 GIKDDDNE
-138 SDIDKPEAPDVPTV
+138 DIVDNADTNEPQINHEPPINSSSHDK
-152 SDIDKPEVPDVPA
+152 SEVPK
-165 SPDLPTVS
+165 SHGVS
-173 DIDKPEVPDVP
+173 E
-184 VLPDLPTVSDID
+184 LPD
-196 KPEVPSTPALPD
+196 TPALPD
-208 LPTVSDIDKP
+208 TH
-218 EVPDVPTVSDID
+218 E
-230 KPEVPDVPAL
+230 L
-240 PDLPTVSDIDKPE
+240 PDTPNVPE
-253 APDVPALPDLPDTP
+253 LPDTP
-267 EFPDVPTLPDL
+267 ELPDAPNVPELPDAPELPNNPELPDVPELPNTPELPDFPDVPSAPELPDFPDAPNSPELPYAPEL
-278 PDTPEFPDVPTL
+278 PDFPDVPNSPEL
-290 PDLPDTPDVPTLPD
+290 PDVPDVPYVPELP
-304 LPDIPEF
+304 LSSDI
-311 PDAPTLPDLPE
+311 T
-322 TPNVPALPK
+322 TSPNK
-331 LPSTPNTPDIP
+331 SDDSIKHS
-342 DPTDVTGPATNPSSG
+342 SSG

-368 DKEYREEVITVKQGQ
+368 DKEYREEVATIKQGQ
-383 KTQYDPHLKQGETRF
+383 TTKYDSNLKQGETRF
-398 VAGNPG
+398 VGGHPG
-404 QIVKIYEDTYYN
+404 QIIKTYEDTYYN
-416 GAFSYSTLLE
+416 GTFSYSTLLE
-426 EKTTVEPI
+426 EKTTIEPI
-434 SDVLYVGSEVKDSN
+434 SDILYVGSEVKDSR

-461 HCTITGLEGDI
+461 HCKITGLEGDI
-472 KGYVNAS
+472 KGYVNVS

-494 ATSSIDASYSTL
+494 ATASIDASYSTL

-531 NSSSLVDKH
+531 NSGRLVDKH

-590 PHTRPDGTPWSTVL
+590 PHTRPDGSPWSTVL

-624 VLSNPYQ
+624 VLSNPHQ

-672 RTNARSENGTNWM
+672 RTGARSENGTNWM

>member
-1 MNTFKTLKIPAAL
+1 MNAFKTLKIPAAL

-25 SVAKADEQTDIK
+25 SVAKADEQPDIK
-37 IVTTSVKKK
+37 ITTSQTKKK
-46 DKIVAK
+46 DRIVAK

-80 YERPRTQWLYESD
+80 YERPRTQWVYESD
-93 VLSVRDRSEIN
+93 TLSVRNHQSFDGGYDN
-104 NVTENTHFEM
+104 MVPFDM
-114 GVDTPLNKSNETVDL
+114 GVDTPLNKANESVDL
-129 GIKDDSPTV
+129 GIKDDTPKVSDVDIPEVPNSSDVPIVSDIDTPEVPEPPTV
-138 SDIDKPEAPDVPTV
+138 SDIDTPEIPEVPTLPNTPDLPTPPTV
-152 SDIDKPEVPDVPA
+152 SDIDIPEAPIAPGT
-165 SPDLPTVS
+165 SDLPEPPTVS
-173 DIDKPEVPDVP
+173 DIDIPELPDTP
-184 VLPDLPTVSDID
+184 TLPDLPESPDIPD
-196 KPEVPSTPALPD
+196 VPELPNTPELPD
-208 LPTVSDIDKP
+208 LPELPDTPDLP
-218 EVPDVPTVSDID
+218 ELPNT
-230 KPEVPDVPAL
+230 PEL
-240 PDLPTVSDIDKPE
+240 PDLPELPAIPDVPE
-253 APDVPALPDLPDTP
+253 LPNTPDAPDVPALPDVPELPNTP
-267 EFPDVPTLPDL
+267 ELPELPNTPDVPDAPALPDVPTQPD
-278 PDTPEFPDVPTL
+278 FS
-290 PDLPDTPDVPTLPD
+290 
-304 LPDIPEF
+304 
-311 PDAPTLPDLPE
+311 
-322 TPNVPALPK
+322 N
-331 LPSTPNTPDIP
+331 PST
-342 DPTDVTGPATNPSSG
+342 GQSSG
-357 APLHINSDNVM
+357 APLHINSNNVM
-368 DKEYREEVITVKQGQ
+368 DKEYREEVVTIKQGQ
-383 KTQYDPHLKQGETRF
+383 TTKYDPHLKQGETRF

-404 QIVKIYEDTYYN
+404 QIVKTYEDTYYN
-416 GAFSYSTLLE
+416 GTFSYSTLLE

-494 ATSSIDASYSTL
+494 AVSSIDASYSTL

-531 NSSSLVDKH
+531 NSGSFVDKH

-568 QALVDTRAQEM
+568 QSLVDTRAQEM
-579 ASYGHIHYNGK
+579 ASYGHIHYQGK
-590 PHTRPDGTPWSTVL
+590 PHTRPDGASWSTVL

>member
-1 MNTFKTLKIPAAL
+1 MDTFKSLKIPAAL

-25 SVAKADEQTDIK
+25 SVAKADEQPNI
-37 IVTTSVKKK
+37 TTVKTTIKKK
-46 DKIVAK
+46 DKIIAK
-52 ADYLPDALGRVGYA
+52 GDYLPDALGRVGYA
-66 IFMADQQQPENIHN
+66 IFIADQQQLENIHM
-80 YERPRTQWLYESD
+80 YERPRTQWIYESD
-93 VLSVRDRSEIN
+93 TLSVRNRDSGMSHAEM
-104 NVTENTHFEM
+104 NVDNQ
-114 GVDTPLNKSNETVDL
+114 LNISHETFDL
-129 GIKDDSPTV
+129 GIKDDDNE
-138 SDIDKPEAPDVPTV
+138 DIVDNVDTNEPQINHEPSIDSSSYDK
-152 SDIDKPEVPDVPA
+152 SEVPKFQGSPE
-165 SPDLPTVS
+165 SPD
-173 DIDKPEVPDVP
+173 
-184 VLPDLPTVSDID
+184 
-196 KPEVPSTPALPD
+196 TPALPD
-208 LPTVSDIDKP
+208 TH
-218 EVPDVPTVSDID
+218 E
-230 KPEVPDVPAL
+230 L
-240 PDLPTVSDIDKPE
+240 PDTPNVPE
-253 APDVPALPDLPDTP
+253 LPDTP
-267 EFPDVPTLPDL
+267 ELPDAPNVPELPDAPELPNNPELPDVPELPNTPELPDFPDVPSAPELPDAPNSPELPYAPEL
-278 PDTPEFPDVPTL
+278 PDFPDVPSAPEL
-290 PDLPDTPDVPTLPD
+290 PD
-304 LPDIPEF
+304 F
-311 PDAPTLPDLPE
+311 PDAPNSPELPYAPELPDFPDVPNSPELPDVPDVPYVPE
-322 TPNVPALPK
+322 PPLSSDITTSPNK
-331 LPSTPNTPDIP
+331 SDDSIKHS
-342 DPTDVTGPATNPSSG
+342 SSG

-368 DKEYREEVITVKQGQ
+368 DKEYREEVATIKQGQ
-383 KTQYDPHLKQGETRF
+383 TTKYDSNLKQGETRF
-398 VAGNPG
+398 VGGHPG
-404 QIVKIYEDTYYN
+404 QIIKTYEDTYYN
-416 GAFSYSTLLE
+416 GTFSYSTLLE
-426 EKTTVEPI
+426 EKTTIEPI
-434 SDVLYVGSEVKDSN
+434 SDILYVGSEVKDSR

-461 HCTITGLEGDI
+461 HCKITGLEGDI
-472 KGYVNAS
+472 KGYVNVS

-494 ATSSIDASYSTL
+494 ATASIDASYSTL

-531 NSSSLVDKH
+531 NSGRLVDKH

-590 PHTRPDGTPWSTVL
+590 PHTRPDGSPWSTVL

-624 VLSNPYQ
+624 VLSNPHQ

-672 RTNARSENGTNWM
+672 RTGARSENGTNWM

>member
-1 MNTFKTLKIPAAL
+1 MDTFKSLKIPAAL

-25 SVAKADEQTDIK
+25 SVAKADEQPDI
-37 IVTTSVKKK
+37 TTVKTTIKKK
-46 DKIVAK
+46 DKIIAK
-52 ADYLPDALGRVGYA
+52 GDYLPDALGRVGYA
-66 IFMADQQQPENIHN
+66 IFIADQQRLENIHM
-80 YERPRTQWLYESD
+80 YERPRTQWIYESD
-93 VLSVRDRSEIN
+93 TLSVRNRDSGMSHAEM
-104 NVTENTHFEM
+104 NVDNQ
-114 GVDTPLNKSNETVDL
+114 LNISHETFDL
-129 GIKDDSPTV
+129 GIKDDDNE
-138 SDIDKPEAPDVPTV
+138 DIVDNVDTNEPQINHEPSIDSSSYDK
-152 SDIDKPEVPDVPA
+152 SEVPKFQGSPE
-165 SPDLPTVS
+165 SPD
-173 DIDKPEVPDVP
+173 
-184 VLPDLPTVSDID
+184 
-196 KPEVPSTPALPD
+196 TPALPD
-208 LPTVSDIDKP
+208 TH
-218 EVPDVPTVSDID
+218 E
-230 KPEVPDVPAL
+230 L
-240 PDLPTVSDIDKPE
+240 PDTPNVPE
-253 APDVPALPDLPDTP
+253 LPDTP
-267 EFPDVPTLPDL
+267 ELPDAPNVPELPDAPELPNNPELPDVPELPNTPELPDFPDVPSAPELPDAPNSPELPYAPEL
-278 PDTPEFPDVPTL
+278 PDFPDVPSAPEL
-290 PDLPDTPDVPTLPD
+290 PD
-304 LPDIPEF
+304 F
-311 PDAPTLPDLPE
+311 PDAPNSPELPYAPELPDFPDVPNSPELPDVPDVPYVPE
-322 TPNVPALPK
+322 PPLSSDITTSPNK
-331 LPSTPNTPDIP
+331 SDDSIKHS
-342 DPTDVTGPATNPSSG
+342 SSG

-368 DKEYREEVITVKQGQ
+368 DKEYREEVATIKQGQ
-383 KTQYDPHLKQGETRF
+383 TTKYDSNLKQGETRF
-398 VAGNPG
+398 VGGHPG
-404 QIVKIYEDTYYN
+404 QIIKTYEDTYYN
-416 GAFSYSTLLE
+416 GTFSYSTLLE
-426 EKTTVEPI
+426 EKTTIEPI
-434 SDVLYVGSEVKDSN
+434 SDILYVGSEVKDSR

-461 HCTITGLEGDI
+461 HCKITGLEGDI
-472 KGYVNAS
+472 KGYVNVS

-494 ATSSIDASYSTL
+494 ATASIDASYSTL

-531 NSSSLVDKH
+531 NSGRLVDKH

-590 PHTRPDGTPWSTVL
+590 PHTRPDGSPWSTVL

-624 VLSNPYQ
+624 VLSNPHQ

-672 RTNARSENGTNWM
+672 RTGARSENGTNWM

>member
-1 MNTFKTLKIPAAL
+1 MNAFKTLKIPAAL

-25 SVAKADEQTDIK
+25 SVAKADEQPDIK
-37 IVTTSVKKK
+37 ITTSQTKKK
-46 DKIVAK
+46 DRIFAK

-80 YERPRTQWLYESD
+80 YERPRTQWVYESD
-93 VLSVRDRSEIN
+93 TLSVRNHQSFDDGYYGM
-104 NVTENTHFEM
+104 VPFDM
-114 GVDTPLNKSNETVDL
+114 GVDTPLDKANESVDL
-129 GIKDDSPTV
+129 GIKDDTPKVSDVDIPEVPNSSDVPIVSDIDTPEVPEVPTLPNTPDLPEPPTVSNIDIPEAPIAPGTSDLPEPPTV
-138 SDIDKPEAPDVPTV
+138 SDIDIPELPDTPTLPDLPESPDVPEFPNT
-152 SDIDKPEVPDVPA
+152 PGL
-165 SPDLPTVS
+165 PDLP
-173 DIDKPEVPDVP
+173 DLPELPDTPDLPELPNTPELPDLPELPAIPDVP
-184 VLPDLPTVSDID
+184 VVPNTPD
-196 KPEVPSTPALPD
+196 
-208 LPTVSDIDKP
+208 
-218 EVPDVPTVSDID
+218 
-230 KPEVPDVPAL
+230 VPDVPAL
-240 PDLPTVSDIDKPE
+240 PDVPGLPELPDVPDTPVV
-253 APDVPALPDLPDTP
+253 PDVPAQPD
-267 EFPDVPTLPDL
+267 FS
-278 PDTPEFPDVPTL
+278 
-290 PDLPDTPDVPTLPD
+290 
-304 LPDIPEF
+304 
-311 PDAPTLPDLPE
+311 
-322 TPNVPALPK
+322 N
-331 LPSTPNTPDIP
+331 PSTSQ
-342 DPTDVTGPATNPSSG
+342 SSG
-357 APLHINSDNVM
+357 APLHINSNNVM
-368 DKEYREEVITVKQGQ
+368 DKEYREEVVTIKQGQ
-383 KTQYDPHLKQGETRF
+383 TTKYDLHLKQGETRF

-404 QIVKIYEDTYYN
+404 QIVKTYEDTYYN
-416 GAFSYSTLLE
+416 GTFSYSTLLE

-434 SDVLYVGSEVKDSN
+434 SDILYVGSEVKDSN

-494 ATSSIDASYSTL
+494 AVSSIDASYSTL

-531 NSSSLVDKH
+531 NSGSFVDKH

-568 QALVDTRAQEM
+568 QSLVDTRAQEM
-579 ASYGHIHYNGK
+579 ASYGHIHYQGK
-590 PHTRPDGTPWSTVL
+590 PHTRPDGTSWSTVL

>member
-1 MNTFKTLKIPAAL
+1 MNAFKTLKIPAAL

-25 SVAKADEQTDIK
+25 SVAKADEQPDIK
-37 IVTTSVKKK
+37 ITTSQTKKK
-46 DKIVAK
+46 DRVAAK

-80 YERPRTQWLYESD
+80 YERPRTQWIYESD
-93 VLSVRDRSEIN
+93 TLSVRNHQSFDGGYDN
-104 NVTENTHFEM
+104 MVPFDM
-114 GVDTPLNKSNETVDL
+114 GVDTPLNKANESVDL
-129 GIKDDSPTV
+129 GIKDDTPKVSGIDIPEVPNSSDVPIVSDIDTPEVPEPPTV
-138 SDIDKPEAPDVPTV
+138 SDIDTPEIPEVPTLPNTPDLPTPPTV
-152 SDIDKPEVPDVPA
+152 SDIDIPEAPIAPGT
-165 SPDLPTVS
+165 SDLPEPPTVS
-173 DIDKPEVPDVP
+173 DIDIPE
-184 VLPDLPTVSDID
+184 
-196 KPEVPSTPALPD
+196 
-208 LPTVSDIDKP
+208 
-218 EVPDVPTVSDID
+218 
-230 KPEVPDVPAL
+230 
-240 PDLPTVSDIDKPE
+240 
-253 APDVPALPDLPDTP
+253 LPDT
-267 EFPDVPTLPDL
+267 
-278 PDTPEFPDVPTL
+278 
-290 PDLPDTPDVPTLPD
+290 
-304 LPDIPEF
+304 
-311 PDAPTLPDLPE
+311 PTLPDLPE
-322 TPNVPALPK
+322 SPDIPDVPELPNTPELPDLPELPDAPDLPELPNTPELPDLPDLPAVPNVPELPNTPE
-331 LPSTPNTPDIP
+331 LPDLPELPAIPDVPELPNTPDTP
-342 DPTDVTGPATNPSSG
+342 DAPVVPDAPTQPDFSNPSTSQSSG
-357 APLHINSDNVM
+357 APLHINSNNVM
-368 DKEYREEVITVKQGQ
+368 DKEYREEVVMIKQGQ
-383 KTQYDPHLKQGETRF
+383 TTKYDPHLKQGETRF

-404 QIVKIYEDTYYN
+404 QIVKTYEDTYYN
-416 GAFSYSTLLE
+416 GTFSYSTLLE

-434 SDVLYVGSEVKDSN
+434 SDILYVGSEVKDSN

-494 ATSSIDASYSTL
+494 AVSSIDASYSTL

-531 NSSSLVDKH
+531 NSGSFVDKH

-568 QALVDTRAQEM
+568 QSLVDTRAQEM
-579 ASYGHIHYNGK
+579 ASYGHIHYQGK
-590 PHTRPDGTPWSTVL
+590 PHTRPDGTSWSTVL

>member
-1 MNTFKTLKIPAAL
+1 MKGIYMDTFKSLKIPAAL

-25 SVAKADEQTDIK
+25 SVAKADEQPNI
-37 IVTTSVKKK
+37 TTVKTTIKKK
-46 DKIVAK
+46 DKIIAK
-52 ADYLPDALGRVGYA
+52 GDYLPDALGRVGYA
-66 IFMADQQQPENIHN
+66 IFIADQQQLENIHM
-80 YERPRTQWLYESD
+80 YERPRTQWIYESD
-93 VLSVRDRSEIN
+93 TLSVRNRDSGMNYSEM
-104 NVTENTHFEM
+104 NVDNQRNTSH
-114 GVDTPLNKSNETVDL
+114 ETFDL
-129 GIKDDSPTV
+129 GIKDDDNG
-138 SDIDKPEAPDVPTV
+138 DIVDNIDTNGPQINHEPSIDSSSYDK
-152 SDIDKPEVPDVPA
+152 SEVPKFQGSPE
-165 SPDLPTVS
+165 SPD
-173 DIDKPEVPDVP
+173 
-184 VLPDLPTVSDID
+184 
-196 KPEVPSTPALPD
+196 TPALPD
-208 LPTVSDIDKP
+208 TH
-218 EVPDVPTVSDID
+218 E
-230 KPEVPDVPAL
+230 L
-240 PDLPTVSDIDKPE
+240 PDTPNVPE
-253 APDVPALPDLPDTP
+253 LPDTP
-267 EFPDVPTLPDL
+267 ELPDAPNVPELPDAPDAPELPNNPELPDVPELPNTPELPDFPDVPSAPELPDFPDAPNSPELPYEPEL
-278 PDTPEFPDVPTL
+278 PDFPDVPSAPEL
-290 PDLPDTPDVPTLPD
+290 PD
-304 LPDIPEF
+304 F
-311 PDAPTLPDLPE
+311 PDAPNSPELPYAPELPDFPDVPNSPELPDVPYVPE
-322 TPNVPALPK
+322 PPLSSDITTSPNK
-331 LPSTPNTPDIP
+331 SDDSIKHS
-342 DPTDVTGPATNPSSG
+342 SSG

-368 DKEYREEVITVKQGQ
+368 DKEYREEVATIKQGQ
-383 KTQYDPHLKQGETRF
+383 TTKYDSNLKQGETRF
-398 VAGNPG
+398 VGGHPG
-404 QIVKIYEDTYYN
+404 QIIKTYEDTYYN
-416 GAFSYSTLLE
+416 GTFSYSTLLE
-426 EKTTVEPI
+426 EKTMIEPI
-434 SDVLYVGSEVKDSN
+434 SDILYVGSEVKDSR

-461 HCTITGLEGDI
+461 HCKITGLEGDI
-472 KGYVNAS
+472 KGYVNVS

-494 ATSSIDASYSTL
+494 ATASIDASYSTL

-531 NSSSLVDKH
+531 NSGNLVDKH

-590 PHTRPDGTPWSTVL
+590 PHTRPDGSPWSTVL

-624 VLSNPYQ
+624 VLSNPHQ

-672 RTNARSENGTNWM
+672 RTGARSENGTNWM

>member
-1 MNTFKTLKIPAAL
+1 MNAFKTLKIPAAL

-25 SVAKADEQTDIK
+25 SVAKADEQPDIK
-37 IVTTSVKKK
+37 ITTSQTKKK
-46 DKIVAK
+46 DRIVAK

-80 YERPRTQWLYESD
+80 YERPRTQWVYESD
-93 VLSVRDRSEIN
+93 TLSVRNHQSFDDGYYGM
-104 NVTENTHFEM
+104 VPFDM
-114 GVDTPLNKSNETVDL
+114 GVDTPLNKANESVDL
-129 GIKDDSPTV
+129 GIKDDTPKVSDVDIPEVPNSSDVPIASGIDTPEIPEVPTLPNTPDLPEPPTASDIDIPEAPIAPGTSDLPEPPTV
-138 SDIDKPEAPDVPTV
+138 SDIDIPELPDTPT
-152 SDIDKPEVPDVPA
+152 
-165 SPDLPTVS
+165 
-173 DIDKPEVPDVP
+173 
-184 VLPDLPTVSDID
+184 LPDLPESPDV
-196 KPEVPSTPALPD
+196 PEFPNTPELPD
-208 LPTVSDIDKP
+208 LPELPDTPDLP
-218 EVPDVPTVSDID
+218 ELPNTPELPDLPELPAIPDVPELPNTPD
-230 KPEVPDVPAL
+230 VPDVPAL
-240 PDLPTVSDIDKPE
+240 PDVPEFPNTPELPELPNT
-253 APDVPALPDLPDTP
+253 PDVPDAPALPD
-267 EFPDVPTLPDL
+267 VPTQPD
-278 PDTPEFPDVPTL
+278 FS
-290 PDLPDTPDVPTLPD
+290 
-304 LPDIPEF
+304 
-311 PDAPTLPDLPE
+311 
-322 TPNVPALPK
+322 N
-331 LPSTPNTPDIP
+331 PST
-342 DPTDVTGPATNPSSG
+342 GQSSG
-357 APLHINSDNVM
+357 APLHINSNNVM
-368 DKEYREEVITVKQGQ
+368 DKEYREEVVTIKQGQ
-383 KTQYDPHLKQGETRF
+383 TTKYDPHLKQGETRF

-404 QIVKIYEDTYYN
+404 QIVKTYEDTYYN
-416 GAFSYSTLLE
+416 GTFSYSTLLE

-494 ATSSIDASYSTL
+494 AVSSIDASYSTL

-531 NSSSLVDKH
+531 NSGSFVDKH

-568 QALVDTRAQEM
+568 QSLVDTRAQEM
-579 ASYGHIHYNGK
+579 ASYGHIHYQGK
-590 PHTRPDGTPWSTVL
+590 PHTRPDGTSWSTVL

>member
-1 MNTFKTLKIPAAL
+1 MNAFKTLKIPAVL

-25 SVAKADEQTDIK
+25 SVAKADEQPDIK
-37 IVTTSVKKK
+37 ITTSQTKKK
-46 DKIVAK
+46 DRVAAK

-80 YERPRTQWLYESD
+80 YERPRTQWIYESD
-93 VLSVRDRSEIN
+93 TLSVRNHQSFDGGYDN
-104 NVTENTHFEM
+104 MVPFDM
-114 GVDTPLNKSNETVDL
+114 GVDTPLNKANESVDL
-129 GIKDDSPTV
+129 GIKDDTPKVSGIDIPEVPNSSDVPIVSDIDTPEVPEPPTV
-138 SDIDKPEAPDVPTV
+138 SDIDTPEIPEVPMLPNTPDLPTPPTV
-152 SDIDKPEVPDVPA
+152 SDIDIPEAPIAPGT
-165 SPDLPTVS
+165 SDLPEPPTVS
-173 DIDKPEVPDVP
+173 DIDIPE
-184 VLPDLPTVSDID
+184 
-196 KPEVPSTPALPD
+196 
-208 LPTVSDIDKP
+208 
-218 EVPDVPTVSDID
+218 
-230 KPEVPDVPAL
+230 
-240 PDLPTVSDIDKPE
+240 
-253 APDVPALPDLPDTP
+253 LPDT
-267 EFPDVPTLPDL
+267 
-278 PDTPEFPDVPTL
+278 
-290 PDLPDTPDVPTLPD
+290 
-304 LPDIPEF
+304 
-311 PDAPTLPDLPE
+311 PTLPDLPE
-322 TPNVPALPK
+322 SPDIPDVPELPNTPELPDLPELPDAPDLPELPNTPELPDLPDLPAVPNVPELPNTPE
-331 LPSTPNTPDIP
+331 LPDLPELPAIPDVPELPNTPDTP
-342 DPTDVTGPATNPSSG
+342 DAPVVPDAPTQPDFSNPSTSQSSG
-357 APLHINSDNVM
+357 APLHINSNNVM
-368 DKEYREEVITVKQGQ
+368 DKEYREEVVMIKQGQ
-383 KTQYDPHLKQGETRF
+383 TTKYDPHLKQGETRF

-404 QIVKIYEDTYYN
+404 QIVKTYEDTYYN
-416 GAFSYSTLLE
+416 GTFSYSTLLE

-434 SDVLYVGSEVKDSN
+434 SDILYVGSEVKDSN

-494 ATSSIDASYSTL
+494 AVSSIDASYSTL

-531 NSSSLVDKH
+531 NSGSFVDKH

-568 QALVDTRAQEM
+568 QSLVDTRAQEM
-579 ASYGHIHYNGK
+579 ASYGHIHYQGK
-590 PHTRPDGTPWSTVL
+590 PHTRPDGTSWSTVL

>member
-1 MNTFKTLKIPAAL
+1 MNAFKTLKIPAAL

-25 SVAKADEQTDIK
+25 SVAKADEQPDIK
-37 IVTTSVKKK
+37 ITTSQTKKK
-46 DKIVAK
+46 DRIVAK
-52 ADYLPDALGRVGYA
+52 VDYLPDALGRVGYA

-80 YERPRTQWLYESD
+80 YERPRTQWVYESD
-93 VLSVRDRSEIN
+93 TLSVRNHQSFDDGYYG
-104 NVTENTHFEM
+104 VVPFDM
-114 GVDTPLNKSNETVDL
+114 GVDAPLNKANESVDL
-129 GIKDDSPTV
+129 GIKDDTPKVSDVDIPEVPNSSDVPIASGIDTPEVPEPPTV
-138 SDIDKPEAPDVPTV
+138 SDIDTPEIPEVPTLPNIPNLPEPPTV
-152 SDIDKPEVPDVPA
+152 SDIDIHEAPMAPGPSDLPEP
-165 SPDLPTVS
+165 PTVS
-173 DIDKPEVPDVP
+173 DIDIPE
-184 VLPDLPTVSDID
+184 
-196 KPEVPSTPALPD
+196 
-208 LPTVSDIDKP
+208 
-218 EVPDVPTVSDID
+218 
-230 KPEVPDVPAL
+230 
-240 PDLPTVSDIDKPE
+240 
-253 APDVPALPDLPDTP
+253 LPDT
-267 EFPDVPTLPDL
+267 
-278 PDTPEFPDVPTL
+278 
-290 PDLPDTPDVPTLPD
+290 
-304 LPDIPEF
+304 
-311 PDAPTLPDLPE
+311 PTLPDLPE
-322 TPNVPALPK
+322 PPDVPEFPNTPGLPDLPELPELPDTPDLPELPNTPELPNLPELPDTPDLPELPNTPELPKLSDTPDVPAVPNVPELPDVPDTPVVPDVPAQPDFSN
-331 LPSTPNTPDIP
+331 PSTSQ
-342 DPTDVTGPATNPSSG
+342 SSG
-357 APLHINSDNVM
+357 APLHINSNNVM
-368 DKEYREEVITVKQGQ
+368 DKEYREEVVTIKQGQ
-383 KTQYDPHLKQGETRF
+383 TTKYDPHLKQGETRF
-398 VAGNPG
+398 VVGNPG
-404 QIVKIYEDTYYN
+404 QIVKTYEDTYYN
-416 GAFSYSTLLE
+416 GTFSYSTLLE

-434 SDVLYVGSEVKDSN
+434 SDILYVGSEVKDSN

-494 ATSSIDASYSTL
+494 AVSSIDASYSTL

-531 NSSSLVDKH
+531 NSGSFVDKH

-568 QALVDTRAQEM
+568 QSLVDTRAQEM
-579 ASYGHIHYNGK
+579 ASYGHIHYQGK
-590 PHTRPDGTPWSTVL
+590 PHTRPDGTSWSTVL

>member
-1 MNTFKTLKIPAAL
+1 MNAFKTLKIPAAL

-25 SVAKADEQTDIK
+25 SVAKADEQPDIK
-37 IVTTSVKKK
+37 ITTSQTKKK
-46 DKIVAK
+46 DRIVAK

-80 YERPRTQWLYESD
+80 YERPRTQWVYESD
-93 VLSVRDRSEIN
+93 TLSVRNHQSFDDGYYGM
-104 NVTENTHFEM
+104 VPFDM
-114 GVDTPLNKSNETVDL
+114 GVDTPLDKANESVDL
-129 GIKDDSPTV
+129 GIKDDTPKVSDVDIPEVPNSSDVPIV
-138 SDIDKPEAPDVPTV
+138 SDIDTPEVPEVPEVPTV
-152 SDIDKPEVPDVPA
+152 SDIDIPEIPEVPTLPNT
-165 SPDLPTVS
+165 PDLPEPPTVS
-173 DIDKPEVPDVP
+173 DIDIPEAPIAPGTSD
-184 VLPDLPTVSDID
+184 LPEPPTVSDID
-196 KPEVPSTPALPD
+196 VPELPDTPTLPD
-208 LPTVSDIDKP
+208 LPESPDI
-218 EVPDVPTVSDID
+218 PDVPELPNT
-230 KPEVPDVPAL
+230 PELPDLPELPDTPDLPELPNTPELPDLPELPAIPDVPVVPNTPDVPDVPAL
-240 PDLPTVSDIDKPE
+240 PDVPELPAI
-253 APDVPALPDLPDTP
+253 PDVPDAPALPD
-267 EFPDVPTLPDL
+267 VPTQPD
-278 PDTPEFPDVPTL
+278 FS
-290 PDLPDTPDVPTLPD
+290 
-304 LPDIPEF
+304 
-311 PDAPTLPDLPE
+311 
-322 TPNVPALPK
+322 N
-331 LPSTPNTPDIP
+331 PST
-342 DPTDVTGPATNPSSG
+342 GQSSG
-357 APLHINSDNVM
+357 APLHINSNNVM
-368 DKEYREEVITVKQGQ
+368 DKEYREEVVMIKQGQ
-383 KTQYDPHLKQGETRF
+383 TTKYDPHLKQGETRF

-404 QIVKIYEDTYYN
+404 QIVKTYEDTYYN
-416 GAFSYSTLLE
+416 GTFSYSTLLE

-434 SDVLYVGSEVKDSN
+434 SDILYVGSEVKDNN

-494 ATSSIDASYSTL
+494 AVSSIDASYSTL

-531 NSSSLVDKH
+531 NSGSFVDKH

-568 QALVDTRAQEM
+568 QSLVDTRAQEM
-579 ASYGHIHYNGK
+579 ASYGHIHYQGK
-590 PHTRPDGTPWSTVL
+590 PHTRPDGTSWSTVL

>member
-1 MNTFKTLKIPAAL
+1 MDTFKSLKIPAAL

-25 SVAKADEQTDIK
+25 SVAKADEQPNI
-37 IVTTSVKKK
+37 TTVKTTIKKK
-46 DKIVAK
+46 DKIIAK
-52 ADYLPDALGRVGYA
+52 GDYLPDALGRVGYA
-66 IFMADQQQPENIHN
+66 IFIADQQQLENIHM
-80 YERPRTQWLYESD
+80 YERPRTQWIYESD
-93 VLSVRDRSEIN
+93 TLSVRNRDSGMSHAETN
-104 NVTENTHFEM
+104 ADNQ
-114 GVDTPLNKSNETVDL
+114 LNISHETFDL
-129 GIKDDSPTV
+129 GIKDDDNE
-138 SDIDKPEAPDVPTV
+138 DIVGNVDTNEPQINHEPSIDSSSYDK
-152 SDIDKPEVPDVPA
+152 SEVPKFQGSPE
-165 SPDLPTVS
+165 SPD
-173 DIDKPEVPDVP
+173 
-184 VLPDLPTVSDID
+184 
-196 KPEVPSTPALPD
+196 TPALPD
-208 LPTVSDIDKP
+208 TH
-218 EVPDVPTVSDID
+218 E
-230 KPEVPDVPAL
+230 L
-240 PDLPTVSDIDKPE
+240 PDTPNVPE
-253 APDVPALPDLPDTP
+253 LPDTP
-267 EFPDVPTLPDL
+267 ELPDAPNVPELPDVPELPNTPELPDFPDVPSAPELPDFPGAPNSPELPYAPEL
-278 PDTPEFPDVPTL
+278 PDFPDVPNSPEL
-290 PDLPDTPDVPTLPD
+290 PDVPYVPEPPLSS
-304 LPDIPEF
+304 DI
-311 PDAPTLPDLPE
+311 T
-322 TPNVPALPK
+322 TSPNK
-331 LPSTPNTPDIP
+331 SDDSIKHS
-342 DPTDVTGPATNPSSG
+342 SSG

-368 DKEYREEVITVKQGQ
+368 DKEYREEVATIKQGQ
-383 KTQYDPHLKQGETRF
+383 TTKYDSNLKQGETRF
-398 VAGNPG
+398 VGGHPG
-404 QIVKIYEDTYYN
+404 QIIKTYEDTYYN
-416 GAFSYSTLLE
+416 GTFSYSTLLE
-426 EKTTVEPI
+426 EKTMIEPI
-434 SDVLYVGSEVKDSN
+434 SDILYVGSEVKDSR

-461 HCTITGLEGDI
+461 HCKITGLEGDI
-472 KGYVNAS
+472 KGYVNVS

-494 ATSSIDASYSTL
+494 ATASIDASYSTL

-531 NSSSLVDKH
+531 NSGRLVDKH

-590 PHTRPDGTPWSTVL
+590 PHTRPDGSPWSTVL

-624 VLSNPYQ
+624 VLSNPHQ

-672 RTNARSENGTNWM
+672 RTGARSENGTNWM

>member
-1 MNTFKTLKIPAAL
+1 MKGIYMDTFKSLKIPAAL

-25 SVAKADEQTDIK
+25 SVAKADEQPNI
-37 IVTTSVKKK
+37 TTVKTTIKKK
-46 DKIVAK
+46 DKIIAK
-52 ADYLPDALGRVGYA
+52 GDYLPDALGRVGYA
-66 IFMADQQQPENIHN
+66 IFIADQQQLENIHM
-80 YERPRTQWLYESD
+80 YERPRTQWIYESD
-93 VLSVRDRSEIN
+93 TLSVRNRDSGMSHSET
-104 NVTENTHFEM
+104 NVDSQRNTSH
-114 GVDTPLNKSNETVDL
+114 ETFDL
-129 GIKDDSPTV
+129 GIKDDNNGDIVGNIDTNEPQINHEPSINSSSHDKSEVPKLPNTPELPDAPEPPNTPELPDAPELPNTPELPDLPNSPEL
-138 SDIDKPEAPDVPTV
+138 PELPDFPDVPN
-152 SDIDKPEVPDVPA
+152 SPELPELPNTPELPNVPELPNTPELPDFPDVPNAPELPDFPDVPNSPGLPYTPELPDFPDVPNSPGLPDSPDFLDVPNSPELPDVPDVPYVPEPPL
-165 SPDLPTVS
+165 SS
-173 DIDKPEVPDVP
+173 DITTSPNK
-184 VLPDLPTVSDID
+184 SDDSI
-196 KPEVPSTPALPD
+196 KHS
-208 LPTVSDIDKP
+208 
-218 EVPDVPTVSDID
+218 
-230 KPEVPDVPAL
+230 
-240 PDLPTVSDIDKPE
+240 
-253 APDVPALPDLPDTP
+253 
-267 EFPDVPTLPDL
+267 
-278 PDTPEFPDVPTL
+278 
-290 PDLPDTPDVPTLPD
+290 
-304 LPDIPEF
+304 
-311 PDAPTLPDLPE
+311 
-322 TPNVPALPK
+322 
-331 LPSTPNTPDIP
+331 
-342 DPTDVTGPATNPSSG
+342 SSG

-368 DKEYREEVITVKQGQ
+368 DKEYREEVATIKQGQ
-383 KTQYDPHLKQGETRF
+383 TTKYDSNLKQGETRF
-398 VAGNPG
+398 VGGHPG
-404 QIVKIYEDTYYN
+404 QIIKTYEDTYYN
-416 GAFSYSTLLE
+416 GTFSYSTLLE
-426 EKTTVEPI
+426 EKTMIEPI
-434 SDVLYVGSEVKDSN
+434 SDILYVGSEVKDSR

-461 HCTITGLEGDI
+461 HCKITGLEGDI
-472 KGYVNAS
+472 KGYVNVS

-494 ATSSIDASYSTL
+494 ATASIDASYSTL

-531 NSSSLVDKH
+531 NSGRLVDKH

-590 PHTRPDGTPWSTVL
+590 PHTRPDGSPWSTVL

-624 VLSNPYQ
+624 VLSNPHQ

-672 RTNARSENGTNWM
+672 RIGARSENGTNWM

>member
-1 MNTFKTLKIPAAL
+1 MNAFKTLKIPAAL

-25 SVAKADEQTDIK
+25 SVAKADEQPDIK
-37 IVTTSVKKK
+37 ITTLQTKKK
-46 DKIVAK
+46 DRIVAK

-80 YERPRTQWLYESD
+80 YERPRTQWVYESD
-93 VLSVRDRSEIN
+93 TLSVRNHQSFDDGYYGM
-104 NVTENTHFEM
+104 VPFDM
-114 GVDTPLNKSNETVDL
+114 GVDTPLNKANESVDL
-129 GIKDDSPTV
+129 GIKDDTPKVSDVDIPEVPNSSDVPIASGIDTPEIPEVPTFPNTPDLPEPPTV
-138 SDIDKPEAPDVPTV
+138 SDIDIPEAPIAPGTSDLPEPPTV
-152 SDIDKPEVPDVPA
+152 SDIDIPELPDT
-165 SPDLPTVS
+165 PT
-173 DIDKPEVPDVP
+173 
-184 VLPDLPTVSDID
+184 LPDLPESPDV
-196 KPEVPSTPALPD
+196 PEFPNTPELPD
-208 LPTVSDIDKP
+208 LPELP
-218 EVPDVPTVSDID
+218 ELPDTPDLPELPNTPELPDLPELPAIPDVPELPNTPD
-230 KPEVPDVPAL
+230 VPDVPAL
-240 PDLPTVSDIDKPE
+240 PDVPELPNTPE
-253 APDVPALPDLPDTP
+253 LPELPNTPDVPDVPALPD
-267 EFPDVPTLPDL
+267 VPTQPD
-278 PDTPEFPDVPTL
+278 FS
-290 PDLPDTPDVPTLPD
+290 
-304 LPDIPEF
+304 
-311 PDAPTLPDLPE
+311 
-322 TPNVPALPK
+322 N
-331 LPSTPNTPDIP
+331 PST
-342 DPTDVTGPATNPSSG
+342 GQSSG
-357 APLHINSDNVM
+357 APLHINSNNVM
-368 DKEYREEVITVKQGQ
+368 DKEYREEVVTIRQGQ
-383 KTQYDPHLKQGETRF
+383 TTKYDPHLKQGETRF

-404 QIVKIYEDTYYN
+404 QIVKTYEDTYYN
-416 GAFSYSTLLE
+416 GTFSYSTLLE

-434 SDVLYVGSEVKDSN
+434 SDILYVGSEVKDSN

-494 ATSSIDASYSTL
+494 AVSSIDASYSTL

-531 NSSSLVDKH
+531 NSGSFVDKH

-568 QALVDTRAQEM
+568 QSLVDTRAQEM
-579 ASYGHIHYNGK
+579 ASYGHIHYQGK
-590 PHTRPDGTPWSTVL
+590 PHTRPDGTSWSTVL

>member
-1 MNTFKTLKIPAAL
+1 MNAFKTLKIPAAL

-25 SVAKADEQTDIK
+25 SVARADEQPDIK
-37 IVTTSVKKK
+37 ITTSQTKKK
-46 DKIVAK
+46 DRIVAK

-80 YERPRTQWLYESD
+80 YERPRTQWVYESD
-93 VLSVRDRSEIN
+93 TLSVRNHQSFDDGYYGM
-104 NVTENTHFEM
+104 VPFDM
-114 GVDTPLNKSNETVDL
+114 GVDTPLNKANESVDL
-129 GIKDDSPTV
+129 GIKDDTPKVSDVDIPEVPNSSDVPIASGIDTPEIPEVPTLPNTPDLPEPPTV
-138 SDIDKPEAPDVPTV
+138 SDIDIPEAPIAPGTSDLPEPPTV
-152 SDIDKPEVPDVPA
+152 SDIDIPELPDT
-165 SPDLPTVS
+165 PT
-173 DIDKPEVPDVP
+173 
-184 VLPDLPTVSDID
+184 LPDLPESPDV
-196 KPEVPSTPALPD
+196 PEFPNTPELPD
-208 LPTVSDIDKP
+208 LPELP
-218 EVPDVPTVSDID
+218 ELPDTPDLPELPNTPELPDLPELPAIPDVPELPNTPD
-230 KPEVPDVPAL
+230 VPDVPAL
-240 PDLPTVSDIDKPE
+240 PNTPELPELPNT
-253 APDVPALPDLPDTP
+253 PDVPDAPALPD
-267 EFPDVPTLPDL
+267 VPTQPD
-278 PDTPEFPDVPTL
+278 FS
-290 PDLPDTPDVPTLPD
+290 
-304 LPDIPEF
+304 
-311 PDAPTLPDLPE
+311 
-322 TPNVPALPK
+322 N
-331 LPSTPNTPDIP
+331 PST
-342 DPTDVTGPATNPSSG
+342 GQSSG
-357 APLHINSDNVM
+357 APLHINSNNVM
-368 DKEYREEVITVKQGQ
+368 DKEYREEVVTIKQGQ
-383 KTQYDPHLKQGETRF
+383 TTKYDPHLKQGETRF

-404 QIVKIYEDTYYN
+404 QIVKTYEDTYYN
-416 GAFSYSTLLE
+416 GTFSYSILLE

-494 ATSSIDASYSTL
+494 AVSSIDASYSTL

-531 NSSSLVDKH
+531 NSGSFVDKH

-568 QALVDTRAQEM
+568 QSLVDTRAQEM
-579 ASYGHIHYNGK
+579 ASYGHIHYQGK
-590 PHTRPDGTPWSTVL
+590 PHTRPDGTSWSTVL

>member
-1 MNTFKTLKIPAAL
+1 MNAFKTLKIPAAL

-25 SVAKADEQTDIK
+25 SVAKADEQPDIK
-37 IVTTSVKKK
+37 ITTSQTKKK
-46 DKIVAK
+46 DRIVAK

-80 YERPRTQWLYESD
+80 YERPRTQWVYESD
-93 VLSVRDRSEIN
+93 TLSVRNHQSFDDGYYGM
-104 NVTENTHFEM
+104 VPFDM
-114 GVDTPLNKSNETVDL
+114 DVDTPLDKANESVDL
-129 GIKDDSPTV
+129 GIKDDTPKVSDVDIPEVPNSSDVPIV
-138 SDIDKPEAPDVPTV
+138 SDIDTPEVPEVPTV
-152 SDIDKPEVPDVPA
+152 SDIDIPEIPEVPTLPNT
-165 SPDLPTVS
+165 PDLPEPPTVSNIDIPEAPIAPGTSDLPEPPTVS
-173 DIDKPEVPDVP
+173 DIDIPELPDTPTLPDLPESPDVPEFPNTPGLPDLPDLPELPDTPDLPELPNTPELPDLPELPAIPDVP
-184 VLPDLPTVSDID
+184 VVPNTPD
-196 KPEVPSTPALPD
+196 
-208 LPTVSDIDKP
+208 
-218 EVPDVPTVSDID
+218 
-230 KPEVPDVPAL
+230 VPDVPAL
-240 PDLPTVSDIDKPE
+240 PDVPGLPE
-253 APDVPALPDLPDTP
+253 LPDVPAQPD
-267 EFPDVPTLPDL
+267 FS
-278 PDTPEFPDVPTL
+278 
-290 PDLPDTPDVPTLPD
+290 
-304 LPDIPEF
+304 
-311 PDAPTLPDLPE
+311 
-322 TPNVPALPK
+322 N
-331 LPSTPNTPDIP
+331 PSTSQ
-342 DPTDVTGPATNPSSG
+342 SSG
-357 APLHINSDNVM
+357 APLHINSNNVM
-368 DKEYREEVITVKQGQ
+368 DKEYREEVVTIKQGQ
-383 KTQYDPHLKQGETRF
+383 TTKYDPHLKQGKTRF

-404 QIVKIYEDTYYN
+404 QIVKTYEDTYYN
-416 GAFSYSTLLE
+416 GTFSYSTLLE

-434 SDVLYVGSEVKDSN
+434 SDILYVGSEVKDSN

-494 ATSSIDASYSTL
+494 AVSSIDASYSTL

-531 NSSSLVDKH
+531 NSGSFVDKH
-540 KINEYL
+540 KVNEYL

-568 QALVDTRAQEM
+568 QSLVDTRAQEM
-579 ASYGHIHYNGK
+579 ASYGHIHYQGK
-590 PHTRPDGTPWSTVL
+590 PHTRPDGTSWSTVL

>member
-1 MNTFKTLKIPAAL
+1 MNAFKTLKIPAAL

-25 SVAKADEQTDIK
+25 SVAKADEQPDIK
-37 IVTTSVKKK
+37 ITTSQTKKK
-46 DKIVAK
+46 DRIVAK

-80 YERPRTQWLYESD
+80 YERPRTQWVYESD
-93 VLSVRDRSEIN
+93 TLSVRNHQSFDDGYYGM
-104 NVTENTHFEM
+104 VPFDM
-114 GVDTPLNKSNETVDL
+114 GVDTPLNKANESVDL
-129 GIKDDSPTV
+129 GIKDDTPKVSDVDIPEVPNSSDVPIASGIDTPEIPEVPTLPNTPDLPEPPTV
-138 SDIDKPEAPDVPTV
+138 SDIDIPEAPIAPGTSDLPEPPTV
-152 SDIDKPEVPDVPA
+152 SDIDIPELPDT
-165 SPDLPTVS
+165 PT
-173 DIDKPEVPDVP
+173 
-184 VLPDLPTVSDID
+184 LPDLPESPDV
-196 KPEVPSTPALPD
+196 PEFPNTPELPD
-208 LPTVSDIDKP
+208 LPELP
-218 EVPDVPTVSDID
+218 ELPDTPDLPELPNTPKLPDLPELPAIPDVPELPNTPD
-230 KPEVPDVPAL
+230 VPDVPAL
-240 PDLPTVSDIDKPE
+240 PDVPELPNTPE
-253 APDVPALPDLPDTP
+253 LPELPNTPDVPDVPALPD
-267 EFPDVPTLPDL
+267 VPTQPD
-278 PDTPEFPDVPTL
+278 FS
-290 PDLPDTPDVPTLPD
+290 
-304 LPDIPEF
+304 
-311 PDAPTLPDLPE
+311 
-322 TPNVPALPK
+322 N
-331 LPSTPNTPDIP
+331 PST
-342 DPTDVTGPATNPSSG
+342 GQSSG
-357 APLHINSDNVM
+357 APLHINSNNVM
-368 DKEYREEVITVKQGQ
+368 DKEYREEVVTIKQGQ
-383 KTQYDPHLKQGETRF
+383 TTKYDPHLKQGETRF

-404 QIVKIYEDTYYN
+404 QIVKTYEDTYYN
-416 GAFSYSTLLE
+416 GTFSYSTLLE

-434 SDVLYVGSEVKDSN
+434 SDILYVGSEVKDSN

-494 ATSSIDASYSTL
+494 AVSSIDASYSTL

-531 NSSSLVDKH
+531 NSGSFVDKH

-568 QALVDTRAQEM
+568 QSLVDTRAQEM
-579 ASYGHIHYNGK
+579 ASYGHIHYQGK
-590 PHTRPDGTPWSTVL
+590 PHTRPDGTSWSTVL